1 MKSLKMDLRW
11 LLTVCA
17 IAAVCALICFVPQA
31 RATGGTVSGCAYVD
45 ANENLT
51 HDESEQL
58 ITGVPVCLERREG
71 SAWTEADRTET
82 DLYGKYDFTGL
93 PSGEYRVI
101 CTLSGQELYA
111 ISVGTSMEM
120 EDGAVCGEAV
130 MLENEKTISGGDV
143 GLAPSARLAL
153 TVFQD
158 SNGDGKRGDYDRG
171 VPGIEV
177 TLMDGETALGSTSTD
192 GEGKAALYTRSG
204 RYTVRVALPAGYGLS
219 DGSVQSHII
228 DLDVTFDTGEEE
240 SLTLAVAPVGALGG
254 KVFEDLDNDGIRG
267 EDEPGVAGVTVHIEG
282 SRTGTVREITTDET
296 GVYLFDFLP
305 DDTYTISATLPD
317 GMLYARYS
325 QTGGD
330 LRSIFTGSNITREFP
345 LRDAARLTDKN
356 IGVVENGVISG
367 IAFLDLN
374 YNGRLDEGE
383 PGYAGVTLEALRG
396 SGAESQGKVATGED
410 GSFRLE
416 GLRGGEYQLRA
427 ILPNDGSIFSV
438 TGVGNA
444 AEVNLFEQRSTRR
457 EFTIGGLTL
466 GSGGETSALV
476 GVART
481 ASVSGV
487 VFEDAEYD
495 GVCGGS
501 DKRLSGI
508 KVNAVDASG
517 QTVATATTNAKGE
530 YTLTGIMPGVYTV
543 QVQRKAGYG
552 FTRLRPEEDGGSHVT
567 ALVGEMGMT
576 AEMDIAMGEDITGVN
591 AGMLPASTVSGVFFH
606 DVNDN
611 GLRDESELGMLS
623 AQVRLLSEDG
633 EIDLVQTP
641 GEDGTYF
648 FDGVMPGRYT
658 LHYLLKEHCEM
669 ARVAEGG
676 NTVAHAGLD
685 TVYGPFEVV
694 MGESLTLPMAGA
706 VTLGNFTGAV
716 FEDLNANGQWD
727 EGEKALSGAKVDLTP
742 DRTGVEAAQAV
753 TGADGSFDLEGL
765 RPAGYTLTV
774 TLPEG
779 YIFSR
784 PLEGLAFGTLGEQS
798 LVCAWQTLT
807 DRKDKAI
814 GAVQPGSISGVIWLD
829 ENEDGQRGEGEMLMS
844 NVSLE
849 LVDEQGGTVV
859 KRTASTDQGFR
870 FDNVRPG
877 TYTVRLTLPEQ
888 SSPAEDSTSTFV
900 TNGLKMTQ
908 TGVAVAAGEDVDG
921 LTTGLVSTTSVAGR
935 LYLDENG
942 ARTPLAGVT
951 VSLYKGGE
959 LSPLMTVLTD
969 DSGRYRFD
977 GLWPA
982 DYYLEAGLPSGT
994 IFVRPDDPNYA
1005 AGASA
1010 VTASGEGTGTSELFY
1025 LHMAQHRLDMDVI
1038 YIKPARVG
1046 DLAWLD
1052 ENGNGLVDEGEPGIP
1067 GITVRLTQDGE
1078 VAYETVTDAYG
1089 YYLFT
1094 DVYPGTYTLVAQ
1106 AYPELTPTKQVEA
1119 LRIISSC
1126 LTGGDGTEAHSDPF
1140 EVESGSLNVNFDLGY
1155 LLREG
1160 ESLPSAITAPPTRD
1174 WTISNTK
1181 AQ

>member
-1 MKSLKMDLRW
+1 MKSLKMNLRW

-17 IAAVCALICFVPQA
+17 TAAVCALICLAPPV
-31 RATGGTVSGCAYVD
+31 RAAGGEVSGCAYVD
-45 ANENLT
+45 ANENLV

-58 ITGVPVCLERREG
+58 ITGVPVRLELRDG
-71 SAWTEADRTET
+71 GAWTEAARTET
-82 DLYGKYDFTGL
+82 DLYGKYAFTGL
-93 PSGEYRVI
+93 SAGEYRVI

-111 ISVGTSMEM
+111 VSVGTSMASEA
-120 EDGAVCGEAV
+120 GAVVGDAV
-130 MLENEKTISGGDV
+130 TLEEGKSVSGGDV

-177 TLMDGETALGSTSTD
+177 TLLEGETPLDSTSTD
-192 GEGKAALYTRSG
+192 SDGKAALYARAG
-204 RYTVRVALPAGYGLS
+204 RYTVRVTLPAGYGVS
-219 DGSVQSHII
+219 DGSVQSRTV
-228 DLDVTFDTGEEE
+228 DLDVSFATGEEE
-240 SLTLAVAPVGALGG
+240 ALTLAVAPVGALGG
-254 KVFEDLDNDGIRG
+254 RVFEDMDNDGIMG
-267 EDEPGVAGVTVHIEG
+267 DGDPGVAGVTVRIEG
-282 SRTGTVREITTDET
+282 NRTGTVREITTDET
-296 GVYLFDFLP
+296 GEYLFDFLP
-305 DDTYTISATLPD
+305 DDMYTISATLPE

-345 LRDAARLTDKN
+345 VRDAARVMDKN

-367 IAFLDLN
+367 VAFLDLN

-383 PGYAGVTLEALRG
+383 PGYAGVTVEALRG
-396 SGAESQGKVATGED
+396 SGSESQGKTETGED
-410 GSFRLE
+410 GAFRLE
-416 GLRGGEYQLRA
+416 GLRGGDYQLRA
-427 ILPNDGSIFSV
+427 ILPDDGSIFSV
-438 TGVGNA
+438 TAEGA
-444 AEVNLFEQRSTRR
+444 ASEVNRFEQRSTRR

-466 GSGGETSALV
+466 GSGGETTALV
-476 GVART
+476 GVARI

-487 VFEDAEYD
+487 VFEDAGYD
-495 GVCGGS
+495 GVLGEE

-508 KVNAVDASG
+508 RVYAVDASG
-517 QTVATATTNAKGE
+517 QSAADAATNGRGE
-530 YTLTGIMPGVYTV
+530 YTLTGLMPGVYTV
-543 QVQRKAGYG
+543 EVQRKAGYG
-552 FTRLRPEEDGGSHVT
+552 FTRLRPAEDGGSHVT
-567 ALVGEMGMT
+567 ALVGEMGVT
-576 AEMDIAMGEDITGVN
+576 AEMDIAMGEALTGVN

-611 GLRDESELGMLS
+611 GLRDENEIGMLG
-623 AQVRLLSEDG
+623 AEVRLVSEDG
-633 EIDLVQTP
+633 EIDLTQTP
-641 GEDGTYF
+641 AEDGTYF

-658 LHYLLKEHCEM
+658 LHYLLGEHREM
-669 ARVAEGG
+669 AKVVEGG
-676 NTVAHAGLD
+676 NTVAHDGPD

-694 MGESLTLPMAGA
+694 MGEALTLPVAGA
-706 VTLGNFTGAV
+706 VTLGNFSGAV

-727 EGEKALSGAKVDLTP
+727 EGEKALAGATVTLTP
-742 DRTGVEAAQAV
+742 DRTGIEAAQAV
-753 TGADGSFDLEGL
+753 TGADGAFDLEGL

-774 TLPEG
+774 ALPEG
-779 YIFSR
+779 YIFSC

-807 DRKDKAI
+807 DRTDKAI
-814 GAVQPGSISGVIWLD
+814 GAVKPGSISGVIWLD
-829 ENEDGQRGEGEMLMS
+829 ENEDGTRGEGELLMS
-844 NVSLE
+844 GVSLE
-849 LVDEQGGTVV
+849 LVDERGGAVV

-877 TYTVRLTLPEQ
+877 AYTVRLTLPDQ
-888 SSPAEDSTSTFV
+888 SSPAADSASTFV
-900 TNGLKMTQ
+900 ANGLRMTQ
-908 TGVAVAAGEDVDG
+908 TGVTVEAGEDVDG
-921 LTTGLVSTTSVAGR
+921 LTTGLVSATSVAGR

-994 IFVRPDDPNYA
+994 IFVRPDDPNYES
-1005 AGASA
+1005 GASA
-1010 VTASGEGTGTSELFY
+1010 VTASGEGAGTSELFY

-1067 GITVRLTQDGE
+1067 GITVQLLQDGE
-1078 VAYETVTDAYG
+1078 AVYETVTDAYG

-1094 DVYPGTYTLVAQ
+1094 DVYPGAYTLVAK
-1106 AYPELTPTKQVEA
+1106 AYPELTPTRQVEA

-1126 LTGGDGTEAHSDPF
+1126 LVGGDGNEAHSDPF

-1174 WTISNTK
+1174 WTLSNTK
-1181 AQ
+1181 

>member
-1 MKSLKMDLRW
+1 MKSLKMNLRW
-11 LLTVCA
+11 LLTACA
-17 IAAVCALICFVPQA
+17 MAAVCALICLAPPA
-31 RATGGTVSGCAYVD
+31 RAAGGEVSGCAYVD
-45 ANENLT
+45 ANENLV

-58 ITGVPVCLERREG
+58 ITGVPVRLELRDG
-71 SAWTEADRTET
+71 GAWTEAARTET
-82 DLYGKYDFTGL
+82 DLYGKYAFTGL
-93 PSGEYRVI
+93 SAGEYRVI

-111 ISVGTSMEM
+111 VSVGTSMASEA
-120 EDGAVCGEAV
+120 GAVVGDAV
-130 MLENEKTISGGDV
+130 TLEEGKSVSGGDV

-177 TLMDGETALGSTSTD
+177 TLLEGETPLDSTSTD
-192 GEGKAALYTRSG
+192 SDGKAALYARAG
-204 RYTVRVALPAGYGLS
+204 RYTVRVTLPAGYGIS
-219 DGSVQSHII
+219 DGSVQSRTV
-228 DLDVTFDTGEEE
+228 DLDVSFATGEEE
-240 SLTLAVAPVGALGG
+240 ALTLAVAPVGALGG
-254 KVFEDLDNDGIRG
+254 RVFEDMDNDGIMG
-267 EDEPGVAGVTVHIEG
+267 DGDPGAAGVTVRIEG
-282 SRTGTVREITTDET
+282 NRTGTVREITTDET
-296 GVYLFDFLP
+296 GEYLFDFLP
-305 DDTYTISATLPD
+305 DDMYTISATLPE

-345 LRDAARLTDKN
+345 VRDAARVMDKN

-367 IAFLDLN
+367 VAFLDLN
-374 YNGRLDEGE
+374 CNGRLDEGE
-383 PGYAGVTLEALRG
+383 PGYAGVTVEALRG
-396 SGAESQGKVATGED
+396 SGSESQGKTETGED
-410 GSFRLE
+410 GAFRLE
-416 GLRGGEYQLRA
+416 GLRGGDYQLRA
-427 ILPNDGSIFSV
+427 ILPDDGSIFSV
-438 TGVGNA
+438 TAEGA
-444 AEVNLFEQRSTRR
+444 ASEVNRFEQRSTRR

-466 GSGGETSALV
+466 GSGGETTALV
-476 GVART
+476 GVARI

-487 VFEDAEYD
+487 VFEDAGYD
-495 GVCGGS
+495 GVLGEE

-508 KVNAVDASG
+508 RVYAVDASG
-517 QTVATATTNAKGE
+517 QSVADAATNSRGE
-530 YTLTGIMPGVYTV
+530 YTLTGLMPGVYTV
-543 QVQRKAGYG
+543 EVQRKAGYG
-552 FTRLRPEEDGGSHVT
+552 FTRLRPAEDGGSHVT
-567 ALVGEMGMT
+567 ALVGEMGVT
-576 AEMDIAMGEDITGVN
+576 AEMDIAMGEALTGVN

-611 GLRDESELGMLS
+611 GLRDENEIGMLG
-623 AQVRLLSEDG
+623 AEVRLVSEDG
-633 EIDLVQTP
+633 EIDLTQTP
-641 GEDGTYF
+641 AEDGTYF

-658 LHYLLKEHCEM
+658 LHYLLGEHREM
-669 ARVAEGG
+669 AKVVEGG
-676 NTVAHAGLD
+676 NTVAHDGPD

-694 MGESLTLPMAGA
+694 MGEALTLPVAGA
-706 VTLGNFTGAV
+706 VTLGNFSGAV

-727 EGEKALSGAKVDLTP
+727 EGEKALSGAAVTLTP
-742 DRTGVEAAQAV
+742 DRTGIEAAQAV
-753 TGADGSFDLEGL
+753 TGADGAFDLEGL

-774 TLPEG
+774 ALPEG
-779 YIFSR
+779 YIFSC

-807 DRKDKAI
+807 DRTDKAI
-814 GAVQPGSISGVIWLD
+814 GAVKPGSISGVIWLD
-829 ENEDGQRGEGEMLMS
+829 ENEDGARGEGELLMS
-844 NVSLE
+844 GVSLE
-849 LVDEQGGTVV
+849 LVDERGGTVV

-877 TYTVRLTLPEQ
+877 TYTVRLTLPDQ
-888 SSPAEDSTSTFV
+888 SSPAADSASTFV
-900 TNGLKMTQ
+900 ANGLRMTQ
-908 TGVAVAAGEDVDG
+908 TGVTVEAGEDVDG
-921 LTTGLVSTTSVAGR
+921 LTTGLISATSVAGR

-994 IFVRPDDPNYA
+994 IFVRPDDPNYES
-1005 AGASA
+1005 GASA
-1010 VTASGEGTGTSELFY
+1010 VTASGEGAGTSELFY

-1067 GITVRLTQDGE
+1067 GITVQLLQDGE
-1078 VAYETVTDAYG
+1078 AVYETVTDAYG

-1094 DVYPGTYTLVAQ
+1094 DVYPGAYTLVAK
-1106 AYPELTPTKQVEA
+1106 AYPELTPTSQVEA

-1126 LTGGDGTEAHSDPF
+1126 LVGGDGNEAHSDPF
-1140 EVESGSLNVNFDLGY
+1140 EVESGSLNVNYDLGY

-1174 WTISNTK
+1174 WTLSNTK
-1181 AQ
+1181 

>member
-1 MKSLKMDLRW
+1 MKSLKMNLRW
-11 LLTVCA
+11 LLTACA
-17 IAAVCALICFVPQA
+17 MAAVCAMICLAPPA
-31 RATGGTVSGCAYVD
+31 RAAGGEVSGCAYVD
-45 ANENLT
+45 ANENLV

-58 ITGVPVCLERREG
+58 ITGVPVRLERRDG
-71 SAWTEADRTET
+71 GAWTEAARTET
-82 DLYGKYDFTGL
+82 DLYGKYAFTGL
-93 PSGEYRVI
+93 SAGEYRVI
-101 CTLSGQELYA
+101 STLSGQELYA
-111 ISVGTSMEM
+111 VSVGTSMASEA
-120 EDGAVCGEAV
+120 GAVVGDAV
-130 MLENEKTISGGDV
+130 TLEEGKSVSGGDV

-177 TLMDGETALGSTSTD
+177 TLLEGETPLDSTSTD
-192 GEGKAALYTRSG
+192 SDGKAALYARAG
-204 RYTVRVALPAGYGLS
+204 RYTVRVTLPAGYGIS
-219 DGSVQSHII
+219 DGSVQSRTV
-228 DLDVTFDTGEEE
+228 DLDVSFATGEEE
-240 SLTLAVAPVGALGG
+240 ALTLAVAPVGALGG
-254 KVFEDLDNDGIRG
+254 RVFEDMDNDGIMG
-267 EDEPGVAGVTVHIEG
+267 DGDPGVAGVTVRIEG
-282 SRTGTVREITTDET
+282 NRTGTVREITTDET
-296 GVYLFDFLP
+296 GEYLFDFLP
-305 DDTYTISATLPD
+305 DDMYTISATLPE

-345 LRDAARLTDKN
+345 VRDAARVMDKN

-367 IAFLDLN
+367 VAFLDLN

-383 PGYAGVTLEALRG
+383 PGYAGVTVEALRG
-396 SGAESQGKVATGED
+396 SGSESQGKTETGED
-410 GSFRLE
+410 GAFRLE
-416 GLRGGEYQLRA
+416 GLRGGDYQLRA
-427 ILPNDGSIFSV
+427 ILPDDGSIFSV
-438 TGVGNA
+438 TAEGA
-444 AEVNLFEQRSTRR
+444 ASEVNRFEQRSTRR

-466 GSGGETSALV
+466 GSGGETTALV
-476 GVART
+476 GVARI

-487 VFEDAEYD
+487 VFEDAGYD
-495 GVCGGS
+495 GVLGEE

-508 KVNAVDASG
+508 RVYAVDASG
-517 QTVATATTNAKGE
+517 QSVADATTNSRGE
-530 YTLTGIMPGVYTV
+530 YTLTGLMPGVYTV
-543 QVQRKAGYG
+543 EVQRKAGYG
-552 FTRLRPEEDGGSHVT
+552 FTRLRPAEDGGSHVT
-567 ALVGEMGMT
+567 ALVGEMGVT
-576 AEMDIAMGEDITGVN
+576 AEMDIAMGEALTGVN

-611 GLRDESELGMLS
+611 GLRDENEIGMLG
-623 AQVRLLSEDG
+623 AEVRLVSEDG
-633 EIDLVQTP
+633 EIDLTQTP
-641 GEDGTYF
+641 AEDGTYF

-658 LHYLLKEHCEM
+658 LHYLLGEHREM
-669 ARVAEGG
+669 AKVVEGG
-676 NTVAHAGLD
+676 NTVAHDGPD

-694 MGESLTLPMAGA
+694 MGEALTLPVAGA
-706 VTLGNFTGAV
+706 VTLGNFSGAV

-727 EGEKALSGAKVDLTP
+727 EGEKALAGAAVTLTP
-742 DRTGVEAAQAV
+742 DRTGIEAAQAV
-753 TGADGSFDLEGL
+753 TGADGAFDLEGL

-774 TLPEG
+774 ALPEG
-779 YIFSR
+779 YIFSC

-807 DRKDKAI
+807 DRTDKAI
-814 GAVQPGSISGVIWLD
+814 GAVKPGSISGVIWLD
-829 ENEDGQRGEGEMLMS
+829 ENEDGTRGKGELLMS
-844 NVSLE
+844 GVSLE
-849 LVDEQGGTVV
+849 LVDERGGTVV

-877 TYTVRLTLPEQ
+877 TYTVRLTLPDQ
-888 SSPAEDSTSTFV
+888 SSPAADSASTFV
-900 TNGLKMTQ
+900 ANGLRMTQ
-908 TGVAVAAGEDVDG
+908 TGVTVEAGEDVDG
-921 LTTGLVSTTSVAGR
+921 LTTGLISATSVAGR

-994 IFVRPDDPNYA
+994 IFVRPDDPNYES
-1005 AGASA
+1005 GASA
-1010 VTASGEGTGTSELFY
+1010 VTASGEGAGTSELFY

-1067 GITVRLTQDGE
+1067 GITVQLLQDGE
-1078 VAYETVTDAYG
+1078 AVYETVTDAYG

-1094 DVYPGTYTLVAQ
+1094 DVYPGAYTLVAK
-1106 AYPELTPTKQVEA
+1106 AYPELTPTSQVEA

-1126 LTGGDGTEAHSDPF
+1126 LVGGDGNEAHSDPF
-1140 EVESGSLNVNFDLGY
+1140 EVESGSLNVNYDLGY

-1174 WTISNTK
+1174 WTLSNTK
-1181 AQ
+1181 

>member
-1 MKSLKMDLRW
+1 MKSLKMNLRW
-11 LLTVCA
+11 LLTACA
-17 IAAVCALICFVPQA
+17 MAAVCAMICLAPTA
-31 RATGGTVSGCAYVD
+31 RAAGGEVSGCAYVD
-45 ANENLT
+45 ANENLV

-58 ITGVPVCLERREG
+58 ITGVPVRLERLDG
-71 SAWTEADRTET
+71 GAWTEAARTET
-82 DLYGKYDFTGL
+82 DLYGKYAFTGL
-93 PSGEYRVI
+93 SAGEYRVI

-111 ISVGTSMEM
+111 VSVGTSMASEA
-120 EDGAVCGEAV
+120 GAVVGDAV
-130 MLENEKTISGGDV
+130 TLEEGKSVSGGDV

-177 TLMDGETALGSTSTD
+177 TLLEGETLLDSTSTD
-192 GEGKAALYTRSG
+192 SDGKAALYARAG
-204 RYTVRVALPAGYGLS
+204 RYTVRVTLPAGYGIS
-219 DGSVQSHII
+219 DGSVQSRTV
-228 DLDVTFDTGEEE
+228 DLDVSFATGEEE
-240 SLTLAVAPVGALGG
+240 ALTLAVAPVGALGG
-254 KVFEDLDNDGIRG
+254 RVFEDMDNDGIMG
-267 EDEPGVAGVTVHIEG
+267 DGDPGVAGVTVRIEG
-282 SRTGTVREITTDET
+282 NRTGTVREITTDET
-296 GVYLFDFLP
+296 GEYLFDFLP
-305 DDTYTISATLPD
+305 DDMYTISATLPE

-345 LRDAARLTDKN
+345 VRDAARVMDKN

-367 IAFLDLN
+367 VAFLDLN

-383 PGYAGVTLEALRG
+383 PGYAGVTVEALRG
-396 SGAESQGKVATGED
+396 SGSESQGKTETGED
-410 GSFRLE
+410 GAFRLE
-416 GLRGGEYQLRA
+416 GLRGGDYQLRA
-427 ILPNDGSIFSV
+427 ILPDDGSIFSV
-438 TGVGNA
+438 TAEGA
-444 AEVNLFEQRSTRR
+444 ASEVNRFEQRSTRR

-466 GSGGETSALV
+466 GSGGETTALV
-476 GVART
+476 GVARI

-487 VFEDAEYD
+487 VFEDAGYD
-495 GVCGGS
+495 GVLGEE

-508 KVNAVDASG
+508 RVYAVDASG
-517 QTVATATTNAKGE
+517 QSVADATTNSRGE
-530 YTLTGIMPGVYTV
+530 YTLTGLMPGVYTV
-543 QVQRKAGYG
+543 EVQRKAGYG
-552 FTRLRPEEDGGSHVT
+552 FTRLRPAEDGGSHVT
-567 ALVGEMGMT
+567 ALVGEMGVT
-576 AEMDIAMGEDITGVN
+576 AEMDIAMGEALTGVN

-611 GLRDESELGMLS
+611 GLRDENEIGMLG
-623 AQVRLLSEDG
+623 AEVRLVSEDG
-633 EIDLVQTP
+633 EIDLTQTP
-641 GEDGTYF
+641 AEDGTYF

-658 LHYLLKEHCEM
+658 LHYLLGEHREM
-669 ARVAEGG
+669 AKVVEGG
-676 NTVAHAGLD
+676 NTVAHDGPD

-694 MGESLTLPMAGA
+694 MGEALTLPVAGA
-706 VTLGNFTGAV
+706 VTLGNFSGAV

-727 EGEKALSGAKVDLTP
+727 EGEKALSGATVTLTP
-742 DRTGVEAAQAV
+742 DRTGIEAAQAV
-753 TGADGSFDLEGL
+753 TGADGAFDLEGL

-774 TLPEG
+774 ALPEG
-779 YIFSR
+779 YIFSC

-807 DRKDKAI
+807 DRTDKAI
-814 GAVQPGSISGVIWLD
+814 GAVKPGSISGVIWLD
-829 ENEDGQRGEGEMLMS
+829 ENEDGTRGEGELLMS
-844 NVSLE
+844 GVSLE
-849 LVDEQGGTVV
+849 LVDERGGTVV

-877 TYTVRLTLPEQ
+877 TYTVRLTLPDQ
-888 SSPAEDSTSTFV
+888 SSPAADSASTFV
-900 TNGLKMTQ
+900 ANGLRMTQ
-908 TGVAVAAGEDVDG
+908 TGVTVEAGEDVDG
-921 LTTGLVSTTSVAGR
+921 LTTGLISATSVAGR

-994 IFVRPDDPNYA
+994 IFVRPDDPNYES
-1005 AGASA
+1005 GASA
-1010 VTASGEGTGTSELFY
+1010 VTASGEGAGTSELFY

-1067 GITVRLTQDGE
+1067 GITVQLLQDGE
-1078 VAYETVTDAYG
+1078 AVYETVTDAYG

-1094 DVYPGTYTLVAQ
+1094 DVYPGAYTLVAK
-1106 AYPELTPTKQVEA
+1106 AYPELTPTRQVES

-1126 LTGGDGTEAHSDPF
+1126 LVGGDGNEAHSDPF
-1140 EVESGSLNVNFDLGY
+1140 EVESGSLNVNYDLGY

-1174 WTISNTK
+1174 WTLSNTK
-1181 AQ
+1181 

>member
-1 MKSLKMDLRW
+1 MKSLKMNLRW
-11 LLTVCA
+11 LLTACA
-17 IAAVCALICFVPQA
+17 MAAVCAMICLAPPA
-31 RATGGTVSGCAYVD
+31 RAAGGEVSGCAYVD
-45 ANENLT
+45 ANENLV

-58 ITGVPVCLERREG
+58 ITGVPVRLELRDG
-71 SAWTEADRTET
+71 GAWTEAARTET
-82 DLYGKYDFTGL
+82 DLYGKYAFTGL
-93 PSGEYRVI
+93 SAGEYRVI

-111 ISVGTSMEM
+111 VSVGTSMASEA
-120 EDGAVCGEAV
+120 GAVVGDAV
-130 MLENEKTISGGDV
+130 TLEEGKSVSGGDV

-177 TLMDGETALGSTSTD
+177 TLLEGETPLDSTSTD
-192 GEGKAALYTRSG
+192 SDGKAALYARAG
-204 RYTVRVALPAGYGLS
+204 RYTVRVTLPAGYGIS
-219 DGSVQSHII
+219 DGSVQSRTV
-228 DLDVTFDTGEEE
+228 DLDVSFATGEEE
-240 SLTLAVAPVGALGG
+240 ALTLAVAPVGALGG
-254 KVFEDLDNDGIRG
+254 RVFEDMDNDGIMG
-267 EDEPGVAGVTVHIEG
+267 DGDPGVAGVTVRIEG
-282 SRTGTVREITTDET
+282 NRTGTVREITTDET
-296 GVYLFDFLP
+296 GEYLFDFLP
-305 DDTYTISATLPD
+305 DDMYTISATLPE

-345 LRDAARLTDKN
+345 VRDAARVMDKN

-367 IAFLDLN
+367 VAFLDLN
-374 YNGRLDEGE
+374 CNGRLDEGE
-383 PGYAGVTLEALRG
+383 PGYAGVTVEALRG
-396 SGAESQGKVATGED
+396 SGSESQGKTETGED
-410 GSFRLE
+410 GAFRLE
-416 GLRGGEYQLRA
+416 GLRGGDYQLRA
-427 ILPNDGSIFSV
+427 ILPDDGSIFSV
-438 TGVGNA
+438 TAEGA
-444 AEVNLFEQRSTRR
+444 ASEVNRFEQRSARR

-466 GSGGETSALV
+466 GSGGETTALV
-476 GVART
+476 GVARI

-487 VFEDAEYD
+487 VFEDAGYD
-495 GVCGGS
+495 GVLGEE

-508 KVNAVDASG
+508 RVYAVDASG
-517 QTVATATTNAKGE
+517 QSVADATTNSRGE
-530 YTLTGIMPGVYTV
+530 YTLTGLMPGVYTV
-543 QVQRKAGYG
+543 EVQRNAGYG
-552 FTRLRPEEDGGSHVT
+552 FTRLRPAEDGGSHVT
-567 ALVGEMGMT
+567 ALVGEMGVT
-576 AEMDIAMGEDITGVN
+576 AEMDIAMGEALTGVN

-611 GLRDESELGMLS
+611 GLRDENEIGMLG
-623 AQVRLLSEDG
+623 AEVRLVSEDG
-633 EIDLVQTP
+633 EIDLTQTP
-641 GEDGTYF
+641 AEDGTYF

-658 LHYLLKEHCEM
+658 LHYLLGEHREM
-669 ARVAEGG
+669 AKVVEGG
-676 NTVAHAGLD
+676 NTVAHDGPD

-694 MGESLTLPMAGA
+694 MGEALTLPVAGA
-706 VTLGNFTGAV
+706 VTLGNFSGAV

-727 EGEKALSGAKVDLTP
+727 EGEKALAGAAVTLTP
-742 DRTGVEAAQAV
+742 DRTGIEAAQAV
-753 TGADGSFDLEGL
+753 TGADGAFDLEGL

-774 TLPEG
+774 ALPEG
-779 YIFSR
+779 YIFSC

-807 DRKDKAI
+807 DRTDKAI
-814 GAVQPGSISGVIWLD
+814 GAVKPGSISGVIWLD
-829 ENEDGQRGEGEMLMS
+829 ENEDGTRGEGELLMS
-844 NVSLE
+844 GVSLE
-849 LVDEQGGTVV
+849 LVDERGGTVV

-877 TYTVRLTLPEQ
+877 TYTVRLTLPDQ
-888 SSPAEDSTSTFV
+888 SSPAADSASTFV
-900 TNGLKMTQ
+900 ANGLRMTQ
-908 TGVAVAAGEDVDG
+908 TGVIVEAGEDVDG
-921 LTTGLVSTTSVAGR
+921 LTTGLVSATSVAGR

-994 IFVRPDDPNYA
+994 IFVRPDDPNYES
-1005 AGASA
+1005 GASA
-1010 VTASGEGTGTSELFY
+1010 VTASGEGAGTSELFY

-1067 GITVRLTQDGE
+1067 GITVQLLQDGE
-1078 VAYETVTDAYG
+1078 AVYETVTDAYG

-1094 DVYPGTYTLVAQ
+1094 DVYPGAYTLVAK
-1106 AYPELTPTKQVEA
+1106 AYPELTPTSQVEA

-1126 LTGGDGTEAHSDPF
+1126 LVGGDGNEAHSDPF
-1140 EVESGSLNVNFDLGY
+1140 EVESGSLNVNYDLGY

-1174 WTISNTK
+1174 WTLSNTK
-1181 AQ
+1181 

>member
-1 MKSLKMDLRW
+1 MKSLKMNLRW
-11 LLTVCA
+11 LLTACA
-17 IAAVCALICFVPQA
+17 MAAVCAMICLAPTA
-31 RATGGTVSGCAYVD
+31 RAAGGEVSGCAYVD
-45 ANENLT
+45 ANENLV

-58 ITGVPVCLERREG
+58 ITGVPVRLELRDG
-71 SAWTEADRTET
+71 GAWTEAARTET
-82 DLYGKYDFTGL
+82 DLYGKYAFTGL
-93 PSGEYRVI
+93 SAGEYRVI

-111 ISVGTSMEM
+111 VSVGTSMASEA
-120 EDGAVCGEAV
+120 GAVVGDAV
-130 MLENEKTISGGDV
+130 TLEEGKSVSGGDV

-177 TLMDGETALGSTSTD
+177 TLLEGETPLDSTSTD
-192 GEGKAALYTRSG
+192 SDGKAALYARAG
-204 RYTVRVALPAGYGLS
+204 RYTVRVTLPAGYGIS
-219 DGSVQSHII
+219 DGSVQSRTV
-228 DLDVTFDTGEEE
+228 DLDVSFATGEEE
-240 SLTLAVAPVGALGG
+240 ALTLAVAPVGALGG
-254 KVFEDLDNDGIRG
+254 RVFEDMDNDGIMG
-267 EDEPGVAGVTVHIEG
+267 DGDPGVAGVTVRIEG
-282 SRTGTVREITTDET
+282 NRTGTVREITTDET
-296 GVYLFDFLP
+296 GEYLFDFLP
-305 DDTYTISATLPD
+305 DDMYTISATLPE

-345 LRDAARLTDKN
+345 VRDAARVMDKN

-367 IAFLDLN
+367 VAFLDLN
-374 YNGRLDEGE
+374 CNGRLDEGE
-383 PGYAGVTLEALRG
+383 PGYAGVTVEALRG
-396 SGAESQGKVATGED
+396 SGSESQGKTETGED
-410 GSFRLE
+410 GAFRLE
-416 GLRGGEYQLRA
+416 GLRGGDYQLRA
-427 ILPNDGSIFSV
+427 ILPDDGSIFSV
-438 TGVGNA
+438 TAEGA
-444 AEVNLFEQRSTRR
+444 ASEVNRFEQRSTRR

-466 GSGGETSALV
+466 SSGGETTALV
-476 GVART
+476 GVARI

-487 VFEDAEYD
+487 VFEDAGYD
-495 GVCGGS
+495 GVLGEE

-508 KVNAVDASG
+508 RVYAVDASG
-517 QTVATATTNAKGE
+517 QSVADATTNSRGE
-530 YTLTGIMPGVYTV
+530 YTLTGLMPGVYTV
-543 QVQRKAGYG
+543 EVQRKAGYG
-552 FTRLRPEEDGGSHVT
+552 FTRLRPAEDGGSHVT
-567 ALVGEMGMT
+567 ALVGEMGVT
-576 AEMDIAMGEDITGVN
+576 AEMDIAMGEALTGVN

-611 GLRDESELGMLS
+611 GLRDENEIGMLG
-623 AQVRLLSEDG
+623 AEVRLVSEDG
-633 EIDLVQTP
+633 EIDLTQTP
-641 GEDGTYF
+641 AEDGTYF

-658 LHYLLKEHCEM
+658 LHYLLGEHREM
-669 ARVAEGG
+669 AKVVEGG
-676 NTVAHAGLD
+676 NTVAHDGPD

-694 MGESLTLPMAGA
+694 MGEALTLPVAGA
-706 VTLGNFTGAV
+706 VTLGNFSGAV

-727 EGEKALSGAKVDLTP
+727 EGEKALAGAAVTLTP
-742 DRTGVEAAQAV
+742 DRTGIEAAQAV
-753 TGADGSFDLEGL
+753 TGADGAFDLEGL

-774 TLPEG
+774 ALPEG
-779 YIFSR
+779 YIFSC

-807 DRKDKAI
+807 DRTDKAI
-814 GAVQPGSISGVIWLD
+814 GAVKPGSISGVIWLD
-829 ENEDGQRGEGEMLMS
+829 ENEDGTRGEGELLMS
-844 NVSLE
+844 GVSLE
-849 LVDEQGGTVV
+849 LVDERGGAVV

-877 TYTVRLTLPEQ
+877 TYTVRLTLPDQ
-888 SSPAEDSTSTFV
+888 SSPAADSASTFV
-900 TNGLKMTQ
+900 ANGLRMTQ
-908 TGVAVAAGEDVDG
+908 TGVTVEAGEDVDG
-921 LTTGLVSTTSVAGR
+921 LTTGLVSATSVAGR

-994 IFVRPDDPNYA
+994 IFVRPDDPNYES
-1005 AGASA
+1005 GASA
-1010 VTASGEGTGTSELFY
+1010 VTASGEGAGTSELFY

-1067 GITVRLTQDGE
+1067 GVTVQLLQDGE
-1078 VAYETVTDAYG
+1078 AVYETVTDAYG

-1094 DVYPGTYTLVAQ
+1094 DVYPGAYTLVAK
-1106 AYPELTPTKQVEA
+1106 AYPELTPTSQVEA

-1126 LTGGDGTEAHSDPF
+1126 LVGGDGNEAHSDPF
-1140 EVESGSLNVNFDLGY
+1140 EVESGSLNVNYDLGY

-1174 WTISNTK
+1174 WTLSNTK
-1181 AQ
+1181 

>member
-1 MKSLKMDLRW
+1 MKSLKMNLRW
-11 LLTVCA
+11 LLTACA
-17 IAAVCALICFVPQA
+17 MAAVCAMICLAPTA
-31 RATGGTVSGCAYVD
+31 RAAGGEVSGCAYVD
-45 ANENLT
+45 ANENLV

-58 ITGVPVCLERREG
+58 ITGVPVRLERRDG
-71 SAWTEADRTET
+71 GAWTEAARTET
-82 DLYGKYDFTGL
+82 DLYGKYAFTGL
-93 PSGEYRVI
+93 SAGEYRVI

-111 ISVGTSMEM
+111 VSVGTSMASEA
-120 EDGAVCGEAV
+120 GAVVGDAV
-130 MLENEKTISGGDV
+130 TLEEGKSVSGGDV

-177 TLMDGETALGSTSTD
+177 TLLEGETPLDSTSTD
-192 GEGKAALYTRSG
+192 SDGKAALYARAG
-204 RYTVRVALPAGYGLS
+204 RYTVRVTLPAGYGIS
-219 DGSVQSHII
+219 DGSVQSRTV
-228 DLDVTFDTGEEE
+228 DLDVSFATGEEE
-240 SLTLAVAPVGALGG
+240 ALTLAVAPVGALGG
-254 KVFEDLDNDGIRG
+254 RVFEDMDNDGIMG
-267 EDEPGVAGVTVHIEG
+267 DGDPGVAGVPVRIEG
-282 SRTGTVREITTDET
+282 NRTGTVREITTDET
-296 GVYLFDFLP
+296 GEYLFDFLP
-305 DDTYTISATLPD
+305 DDMYTISAALPE

-345 LRDAARLTDKN
+345 VRDAARVMDKN

-367 IAFLDLN
+367 VAFLDLN
-374 YNGRLDEGE
+374 CNGRLDEGE
-383 PGYAGVTLEALRG
+383 PGYAGVTVEALRG
-396 SGAESQGKVATGED
+396 SGSESQGKTETGED
-410 GSFRLE
+410 GAFRLE
-416 GLRGGEYQLRA
+416 GLRGGDYQLRA
-427 ILPNDGSIFSV
+427 ILPDDGSIFSV
-438 TGVGNA
+438 TAEGA
-444 AEVNLFEQRSTRR
+444 ASEVNRFEQRSTRR

-466 GSGGETSALV
+466 SSGGETTALV
-476 GVART
+476 GVARI

-487 VFEDAEYD
+487 VFEDAGYD
-495 GVCGGS
+495 GVLGEE

-508 KVNAVDASG
+508 RVYAVDASG
-517 QTVATATTNAKGE
+517 QSVADATTNSRGE
-530 YTLTGIMPGVYTV
+530 YTLTGLMPGVYTV
-543 QVQRKAGYG
+543 EVQRNAGYG
-552 FTRLRPEEDGGSHVT
+552 FTRLRPAEDGGSHVT
-567 ALVGEMGMT
+567 ALVGEMGVT
-576 AEMDIAMGEDITGVN
+576 AEMDIAMGEALTGVN

-611 GLRDESELGMLS
+611 GLRDENEIGMLG
-623 AQVRLLSEDG
+623 AEVRLVSEDG
-633 EIDLVQTP
+633 EIDLTQTP
-641 GEDGTYF
+641 TEDGTYF

-658 LHYLLKEHCEM
+658 LHYLLGEHREM
-669 ARVAEGG
+669 AKVVEGG
-676 NTVAHAGLD
+676 NTVAHDGPD

-694 MGESLTLPMAGA
+694 MGEALTLPVAGA
-706 VTLGNFTGAV
+706 VTLGNFSGAV

-727 EGEKALSGAKVDLTP
+727 EGEKALAGAAVTLTP
-742 DRTGVEAAQAV
+742 DRTGIEAAQAV
-753 TGADGSFDLEGL
+753 TGADGAFDLEGL

-774 TLPEG
+774 ALPEG
-779 YIFSR
+779 YIFSC

-807 DRKDKAI
+807 DRTDKAI
-814 GAVQPGSISGVIWLD
+814 GAVKPGSISGVIWLD
-829 ENEDGQRGEGEMLMS
+829 ENEDGTRGEGELLMS
-844 NVSLE
+844 GVSLE
-849 LVDEQGGTVV
+849 LVDERGGTVV

-877 TYTVRLTLPEQ
+877 AYTVRLTLPDQ
-888 SSPAEDSTSTFV
+888 SSPAADSASTFV
-900 TNGLKMTQ
+900 ANGLRMTQ
-908 TGVAVAAGEDVDG
+908 TGVTVEAGEDVDG
-921 LTTGLVSTTSVAGR
+921 LTTGLVSATSVAGR

-994 IFVRPDDPNYA
+994 IFVRPDDPNYES
-1005 AGASA
+1005 GASA
-1010 VTASGEGTGTSELFY
+1010 VTASGEGAGTSELFY
-1025 LHMAQHRLDMDVI
+1025 LHMSQHRLDMDVI

-1067 GITVRLTQDGE
+1067 GITVQLLQDGE
-1078 VAYETVTDAYG
+1078 AVYETVTDAYG

-1094 DVYPGTYTLVAQ
+1094 DVYPGAYTLVAK
-1106 AYPELTPTKQVEA
+1106 AYPELTPTSQVEA

-1126 LTGGDGTEAHSDPF
+1126 LVGGDGNEAHSDPF
-1140 EVESGSLNVNFDLGY
+1140 EVESGSLNVNYDLGY

-1174 WTISNTK
+1174 WTLSNTK
-1181 AQ
+1181 

>member
-1 MKSLKMDLRW
+1 MKSLKMNLRW

-17 IAAVCALICFVPQA
+17 TAAVCALICLAPTA
-31 RATGGTVSGCAYVD
+31 RAAGGEVSGCAYVD
-45 ANENLT
+45 ANENLV

-58 ITGVPVCLERREG
+58 ITGVPVRLELRDG
-71 SAWTEADRTET
+71 GAWTEAARTET
-82 DLYGKYDFTGL
+82 DLYGKYAFTGL
-93 PSGEYRVI
+93 SAGEYRVV

-111 ISVGTSMEM
+111 VSVGTSMASEA
-120 EDGAVCGEAV
+120 GAVVGDAV
-130 MLENEKTISGGDV
+130 TLEEGKSVSGGDV

-177 TLMDGETALGSTSTD
+177 TLLEGETPLDSTSTD
-192 GEGKAALYTRSG
+192 SDGKAALYARAG
-204 RYTVRVALPAGYGLS
+204 RYTVRVTLPAGYGIS
-219 DGSVQSHII
+219 DGSVQSRTV
-228 DLDVTFDTGEEE
+228 DLDVSFATGEEE
-240 SLTLAVAPVGALGG
+240 ALTLAVAPVGALGG
-254 KVFEDLDNDGIRG
+254 RVFEDMDNDGIMG
-267 EDEPGVAGVTVHIEG
+267 DGDPGVAGVTVRIEG
-282 SRTGTVREITTDET
+282 NRTGTVREITTDET
-296 GVYLFDFLP
+296 GEYLFDFLP
-305 DDTYTISATLPD
+305 DDMYTISATLPE

-345 LRDAARLTDKN
+345 VRDAARVMDKN

-367 IAFLDLN
+367 VAFLDLN
-374 YNGRLDEGE
+374 CNGRLDEGE
-383 PGYAGVTLEALRG
+383 PGYAGVTVEALRG
-396 SGAESQGKVATGED
+396 SGSESQGKTETGED
-410 GSFRLE
+410 GAFRLE
-416 GLRGGEYQLRA
+416 GLRGGDYQLRA
-427 ILPNDGSIFSV
+427 ILPDDGSIFSV
-438 TGVGNA
+438 TAEGA
-444 AEVNLFEQRSTRR
+444 ASEVNRFEQRSTRR

-466 GSGGETSALV
+466 GSGGETTALV
-476 GVART
+476 GVARI

-487 VFEDAEYD
+487 VFEDAGYD
-495 GVCGGS
+495 GVLGEE

-508 KVNAVDASG
+508 RVYAVDASG
-517 QTVATATTNAKGE
+517 QSVADATTNSRGE
-530 YTLTGIMPGVYTV
+530 YTLTGLMPGVYTV
-543 QVQRKAGYG
+543 EVQRNAGYG
-552 FTRLRPEEDGGSHVT
+552 FTRLRPAEDGGSHVT
-567 ALVGEMGMT
+567 ALVGEMGVT
-576 AEMDIAMGEDITGVN
+576 AEMDIAMGEALTGVN

-611 GLRDESELGMLS
+611 GLRDENEIGMLG
-623 AQVRLLSEDG
+623 AEVRLVSEDG
-633 EIDLVQTP
+633 EIDLTQTP
-641 GEDGTYF
+641 AEDGTYF

-658 LHYLLKEHCEM
+658 LHYLLGEHREM
-669 ARVAEGG
+669 AKVVEGG
-676 NTVAHAGLD
+676 NTVAHDGPD

-694 MGESLTLPMAGA
+694 MGEALTLPVAGA
-706 VTLGNFTGAV
+706 VTLGNFSGAV

-727 EGEKALSGAKVDLTP
+727 EGEKALAGAAVTLTP
-742 DRTGVEAAQAV
+742 DRTGIEAAQAV
-753 TGADGSFDLEGL
+753 TGADGAFDLEGL

-774 TLPEG
+774 ALPEG
-779 YIFSR
+779 YIFSC

-807 DRKDKAI
+807 DRTDKAI
-814 GAVQPGSISGVIWLD
+814 GAVKPGSISGVIWLD
-829 ENEDGQRGEGEMLMS
+829 ENEDGTRGEGELLMS
-844 NVSLE
+844 GVSLE
-849 LVDEQGGTVV
+849 LVDERGGTVV

-877 TYTVRLTLPEQ
+877 TYTVRLTLPDQ
-888 SSPAEDSTSTFV
+888 SSPAADSASTFV
-900 TNGLKMTQ
+900 ANGLRMTQ
-908 TGVAVAAGEDVDG
+908 TGVTVEAGEDVDG
-921 LTTGLVSTTSVAGR
+921 LTTGLVSATSVAGR

-994 IFVRPDDPNYA
+994 IFVRPDDPNYES
-1005 AGASA
+1005 GASA
-1010 VTASGEGTGTSELFY
+1010 VTASGEGAGTSELFY

-1067 GITVRLTQDGE
+1067 GITVQLLQDGE
-1078 VAYETVTDAYG
+1078 AVYETVTDAYG

-1094 DVYPGTYTLVAQ
+1094 DVYPGAYTLVAK
-1106 AYPELTPTKQVEA
+1106 AYPELTPTSQVEA

-1126 LTGGDGTEAHSDPF
+1126 LVGGDGNEAHSDPF
-1140 EVESGSLNVNFDLGY
+1140 EVESGSLNVNYDLGY

-1174 WTISNTK
+1174 WTLSNTK
-1181 AQ
+1181 

>member
-1 MKSLKMDLRW
+1 MKSLKMNLRW
-11 LLTVCA
+11 LLTACA
-17 IAAVCALICFVPQA
+17 MAAVCAMICLAPTA
-31 RATGGTVSGCAYVD
+31 RAAGGEVSGCAYVD
-45 ANENLT
+45 ANENLV

-58 ITGVPVCLERREG
+58 ITGVPVRLERLDG
-71 SAWTEADRTET
+71 GAWTEAARTET
-82 DLYGKYDFTGL
+82 DLYGKYAFTGL
-93 PSGEYRVI
+93 SAGEYRVI

-111 ISVGTSMEM
+111 VSVGTSMASEA
-120 EDGAVCGEAV
+120 GAVVGDAV
-130 MLENEKTISGGDV
+130 TLEEGKSVSGGDV

-177 TLMDGETALGSTSTD
+177 TLLEGETPLDSTSTD
-192 GEGKAALYTRSG
+192 SDGKAALYARAG
-204 RYTVRVALPAGYGLS
+204 RYTVRVTLPAGYGIS
-219 DGSVQSHII
+219 DGSVQSRTV
-228 DLDVTFDTGEEE
+228 DLDVSFATGEEE
-240 SLTLAVAPVGALGG
+240 ALTLAVAPVGALGG
-254 KVFEDLDNDGIRG
+254 RVFEDMDNDGIMG
-267 EDEPGVAGVTVHIEG
+267 DGDPGVAGVTVRIEG
-282 SRTGTVREITTDET
+282 NRTGTVREITTDET
-296 GVYLFDFLP
+296 GEYLFDFLP
-305 DDTYTISATLPD
+305 DDMYTISATLPE

-345 LRDAARLTDKN
+345 VRDAARVMDKN

-367 IAFLDLN
+367 VAFLDLN

-383 PGYAGVTLEALRG
+383 PGYAGVTVEALRG
-396 SGAESQGKVATGED
+396 SGSESQGKTETGED
-410 GSFRLE
+410 GAFRLE
-416 GLRGGEYQLRA
+416 GLRGGDYQLRA
-427 ILPNDGSIFSV
+427 ILPDDGSIFSV
-438 TGVGNA
+438 TAEGA
-444 AEVNLFEQRSTRR
+444 ASEVNRFEQRSTRR

-466 GSGGETSALV
+466 GSGGETTALV
-476 GVART
+476 GVARI

-487 VFEDAEYD
+487 VFEDAGYD
-495 GVCGGS
+495 GVLGEE

-508 KVNAVDASG
+508 RVYAMDASG
-517 QTVATATTNAKGE
+517 QSVADATTNSRGE
-530 YTLTGIMPGVYTV
+530 YTLTGLMPGVYTV
-543 QVQRKAGYG
+543 EVQRKAGYG
-552 FTRLRPEEDGGSHVT
+552 FTRLRPAEDGGSHVT
-567 ALVGEMGMT
+567 ALVGEMGVT
-576 AEMDIAMGEDITGVN
+576 AEMDIAMGEALTGVN

-611 GLRDESELGMLS
+611 GLRDENEIGMLG
-623 AQVRLLSEDG
+623 AEVRLVSEDG
-633 EIDLVQTP
+633 EIDLTQTP
-641 GEDGTYF
+641 AEDGTYF

-658 LHYLLKEHCEM
+658 LHYLLGEHREM
-669 ARVAEGG
+669 AKVVEGG
-676 NTVAHAGLD
+676 NTVAHDGPD

-694 MGESLTLPMAGA
+694 MGEALTLPMAGA
-706 VTLGNFTGAV
+706 VTLGNFSGAV

-727 EGEKALSGAKVDLTP
+727 EGEKALAGAAVTLTP
-742 DRTGVEAAQAV
+742 DRTGIEAAQAV
-753 TGADGSFDLEGL
+753 TGADGAFDLEGL

-774 TLPEG
+774 SLPEG
-779 YIFSR
+779 YIFSC

-807 DRKDKAI
+807 DRTDKAI
-814 GAVQPGSISGVIWLD
+814 GAVKPGSISGVIWLD
-829 ENEDGQRGEGEMLMS
+829 ENEDGSRGEGELLMS
-844 NVSLE
+844 GVSLE
-849 LVDEQGGTVV
+849 LVDERGGAVV

-877 TYTVRLTLPEQ
+877 AYTVRLTLPDQ
-888 SSPAEDSTSTFV
+888 SSPAADSASTFV
-900 TNGLKMTQ
+900 ANGLRMTQ
-908 TGVAVAAGEDVDG
+908 TGVTVEAGEDVDG
-921 LTTGLVSTTSVAGR
+921 LTTGLVSATSVAGR

-994 IFVRPDDPNYA
+994 IFVRPDDPNYES
-1005 AGASA
+1005 GASA
-1010 VTASGEGTGTSELFY
+1010 VTASGEGAGTSELFY

-1067 GITVRLTQDGE
+1067 GITVQLLQDGE
-1078 VAYETVTDAYG
+1078 AVYETVTDAYG

-1094 DVYPGTYTLVAQ
+1094 DVYPGAYTLVAK
-1106 AYPELTPTKQVEA
+1106 AYPELTPTSQVEA

-1126 LTGGDGTEAHSDPF
+1126 LVGGDGNEAHSDPF
-1140 EVESGSLNVNFDLGY
+1140 EVESGSLNVNYDLGY

-1174 WTISNTK
+1174 WTLSNTK
-1181 AQ
+1181 

>member
-1 MKSLKMDLRW
+1 MKSLKMNLRW
-11 LLTVCA
+11 LLTACA
-17 IAAVCALICFVPQA
+17 MAAVCAMICLAPTA
-31 RATGGTVSGCAYVD
+31 RAAGGEVSGCAYVD
-45 ANENLT
+45 ANENLV

-58 ITGVPVCLERREG
+58 ITGVPVRLERRDG
-71 SAWTEADRTET
+71 GAWTEAARTET
-82 DLYGKYDFTGL
+82 DLYGKYAFTGL
-93 PSGEYRVI
+93 SAGEYRVI

-111 ISVGTSMEM
+111 VSVGTSMASEA
-120 EDGAVCGEAV
+120 GAVVGDAV
-130 MLENEKTISGGDV
+130 TLEEGKSVSGGDV

-177 TLMDGETALGSTSTD
+177 TLLEGETPLDSTSTD
-192 GEGKAALYTRSG
+192 SDGKAALYARAG
-204 RYTVRVALPAGYGLS
+204 RYTVRVTLPAGYGIS
-219 DGSVQSHII
+219 DGSVQSRTV
-228 DLDVTFDTGEEE
+228 DLDVSFATGEEE
-240 SLTLAVAPVGALGG
+240 ALTLAVAPVGALGG
-254 KVFEDLDNDGIRG
+254 RVFEDMDNDGIMG
-267 EDEPGVAGVTVHIEG
+267 DGDPGVAGVTVRIEG
-282 SRTGTVREITTDET
+282 NRTGTVREITTDET
-296 GVYLFDFLP
+296 GEYLFDFLP
-305 DDTYTISATLPD
+305 DDMYTISATLPE

-345 LRDAARLTDKN
+345 VRDAARVMDKN

-367 IAFLDLN
+367 VAFLDLN

-383 PGYAGVTLEALRG
+383 PGYAGVTVEALRG
-396 SGAESQGKVATGED
+396 SGSESQGKTETGED
-410 GSFRLE
+410 GAFRLE
-416 GLRGGEYQLRA
+416 GLRGGDYQLRA
-427 ILPNDGSIFSV
+427 ILPDDGSIFSV
-438 TGVGNA
+438 TAEGA
-444 AEVNLFEQRSTRR
+444 ASEVNRFEQRSTRR

-466 GSGGETSALV
+466 GSGGETTALV
-476 GVART
+476 GVARI

-487 VFEDAEYD
+487 VFEDAGYD
-495 GVCGGS
+495 GVLGEE

-508 KVNAVDASG
+508 RVYAVDASG
-517 QTVATATTNAKGE
+517 QSVADAATNGRGE
-530 YTLTGIMPGVYTV
+530 YTLTGLMPGVYTV
-543 QVQRKAGYG
+543 EVQRKAGYG
-552 FTRLRPEEDGGSHVT
+552 FTRLRPAEDDGSHVT
-567 ALVGEMGMT
+567 ALVGEMGVT
-576 AEMDIAMGEDITGVN
+576 AEMDIAMGEALTGVN

-611 GLRDESELGMLS
+611 GLRDENEIGMLG
-623 AQVRLLSEDG
+623 AEVRLVSEDG

-641 GEDGTYF
+641 AEDGTYF

-658 LHYLLKEHCEM
+658 LHYLLGEHREM
-669 ARVAEGG
+669 AKVVEGG
-676 NTVAHAGLD
+676 NTVAHDGPD

-694 MGESLTLPMAGA
+694 MGEALTLPVAGA
-706 VTLGNFTGAV
+706 VTLGNFSGAV

-727 EGEKALSGAKVDLTP
+727 EGEKALAGAAVTLTP
-742 DRTGVEAAQAV
+742 DRTGIEAAQAV
-753 TGADGSFDLEGL
+753 TGADGAFDLEGL

-774 TLPEG
+774 ALPEG
-779 YIFSR
+779 YIFSC

-807 DRKDKAI
+807 DRTDKAI
-814 GAVQPGSISGVIWLD
+814 GAVKPGSISGVIWLD
-829 ENEDGQRGEGEMLMS
+829 ENEDGTRGEGELLMS
-844 NVSLE
+844 GVSLE
-849 LVDEQGGTVV
+849 LVDERGGTVV

-877 TYTVRLTLPEQ
+877 TYTVRLTLPDQ
-888 SSPAEDSTSTFV
+888 SSPAGDSSSTFV
-900 TNGLKMTQ
+900 ANGLKMTQ
-908 TGVAVAAGEDVDG
+908 SGVTVEAGEDVDG
-921 LTTGLVSTTSVAGR
+921 LTTGLVSATSVAGR

-994 IFVRPDDPNYA
+994 IFVRPDDPNYES
-1005 AGASA
+1005 GASA
-1010 VTASGEGTGTSELFY
+1010 VTASGEGAGTSELFY

-1046 DLAWLD
+1046 DMAWLD

-1067 GITVRLTQDGE
+1067 GVTVQLLQDGE
-1078 VAYETVTDAYG
+1078 AVYETVTDAYG

-1094 DVYPGTYTLVAQ
+1094 DVYPGAYTLVAK
-1106 AYPELTPTKQVEA
+1106 AYPELTPTSQVEA

-1126 LTGGDGTEAHSDPF
+1126 LVGGDGNEAHSDPF
-1140 EVESGSLNVNFDLGY
+1140 EVESGSLNVNYDLGY

-1174 WTISNTK
+1174 WTLSNTK
-1181 AQ
+1181 

>member
-1 MKSLKMDLRW
+1 MKSLKMNLRW
-11 LLTVCA
+11 LLTACA
-17 IAAVCALICFVPQA
+17 MAAVCAMICLAPTA
-31 RATGGTVSGCAYVD
+31 RAAGGEVSGCAYVD
-45 ANENLT
+45 ANENLV

-58 ITGVPVCLERREG
+58 ITGVPVRLELRDG
-71 SAWTEADRTET
+71 GAWTEAARTET
-82 DLYGKYDFTGL
+82 DLYGKYAFTGL
-93 PSGEYRVI
+93 SAGEYRVI

-111 ISVGTSMEM
+111 VSVGTSMASEA
-120 EDGAVCGEAV
+120 GAVVGDAV
-130 MLENEKTISGGDV
+130 TLEEGKSVSGGDV

-177 TLMDGETALGSTSTD
+177 TLLEGETPLDSTSTD
-192 GEGKAALYTRSG
+192 SDGKAALYARAG
-204 RYTVRVALPAGYGLS
+204 RYTVRVTLPAGYGIS
-219 DGSVQSHII
+219 DGSVQSRTV
-228 DLDVTFDTGEEE
+228 DLDVSFATGEEE
-240 SLTLAVAPVGALGG
+240 ALTLAVAPVGALGG
-254 KVFEDLDNDGIRG
+254 RVFEDMDNDGIMG
-267 EDEPGVAGVTVHIEG
+267 DGDPGVAGVTVRIEG
-282 SRTGTVREITTDET
+282 NRTGTVREITTDET
-296 GVYLFDFLP
+296 GEYLFDFLP
-305 DDTYTISATLPD
+305 DDMYTISATLPE

-345 LRDAARLTDKN
+345 VRDAARVMDKN

-367 IAFLDLN
+367 VAFLDLN
-374 YNGRLDEGE
+374 CNGRLDEGE
-383 PGYAGVTLEALRG
+383 PGYAGVTVEALRG
-396 SGAESQGKVATGED
+396 SGSESQGKTETGED
-410 GSFRLE
+410 GAFRLE
-416 GLRGGEYQLRA
+416 GLRGGDYQLRA
-427 ILPNDGSIFSV
+427 ILPDDGSIFSV
-438 TGVGNA
+438 TAEGA
-444 AEVNLFEQRSTRR
+444 ASEVNRFEQRSTRR

-466 GSGGETSALV
+466 SSGGETTALV
-476 GVART
+476 GVARI

-487 VFEDAEYD
+487 VFEDAGYD
-495 GVCGGS
+495 GVLGEE

-508 KVNAVDASG
+508 RVYAVDASG
-517 QTVATATTNAKGE
+517 QSVADATTNSRGE
-530 YTLTGIMPGVYTV
+530 YTLTGLMPGVYTV
-543 QVQRKAGYG
+543 EVQRNAGYG
-552 FTRLRPEEDGGSHVT
+552 FTRLRPAEDGGSHVT
-567 ALVGEMGMT
+567 ALVGEMGVT
-576 AEMDIAMGEDITGVN
+576 AEMDIAMGEALTGVN

-611 GLRDESELGMLS
+611 GLRDENEIGMLG
-623 AQVRLLSEDG
+623 AEVRLVSEDG
-633 EIDLVQTP
+633 EIDLTQTP
-641 GEDGTYF
+641 AEDGTYF

-658 LHYLLKEHCEM
+658 LHYLLGEHREM
-669 ARVAEGG
+669 AKVVEGG
-676 NTVAHAGLD
+676 NTVAHDGPD

-694 MGESLTLPMAGA
+694 MGEALTLPVAGA
-706 VTLGNFTGAV
+706 VTLGNFSGAV

-727 EGEKALSGAKVDLTP
+727 EGEKALAGAAVTLTP
-742 DRTGVEAAQAV
+742 DRTGIEAAQAV
-753 TGADGSFDLEGL
+753 TGADGAFDLEGL

-774 TLPEG
+774 ALPEG
-779 YIFSR
+779 YIFSC

-807 DRKDKAI
+807 DRTDKAI
-814 GAVQPGSISGVIWLD
+814 GAVKPGSISGVIWLD
-829 ENEDGQRGEGEMLMS
+829 ENEDGTRGEGELLMS
-844 NVSLE
+844 GVSLE
-849 LVDEQGGTVV
+849 LVDERGGAVV

-877 TYTVRLTLPEQ
+877 TYTVRLTLPDQ
-888 SSPAEDSTSTFV
+888 SSPAADSASTFV
-900 TNGLKMTQ
+900 ANGLKMTQ
-908 TGVAVAAGEDVDG
+908 SGVSVAAGEDVDG
-921 LTTGLVSTTSVAGR
+921 LTTGLVSATSVAGR

-994 IFVRPDDPNYA
+994 IFVRPDDPNYES
-1005 AGASA
+1005 GASA
-1010 VTASGEGTGTSELFY
+1010 VTASGEGAGTSELFY

-1067 GITVRLTQDGE
+1067 GITVQLLQDGE
-1078 VAYETVTDAYG
+1078 AVYETVTDAYG

-1094 DVYPGTYTLVAQ
+1094 DVYPGAYTLVAK
-1106 AYPELTPTKQVEA
+1106 AYPELTPTSQVES

-1126 LTGGDGTEAHSDPF
+1126 LVGGDGNEAHSDPF
-1140 EVESGSLNVNFDLGY
+1140 EVESGSLNVNYDLGY

-1174 WTISNTK
+1174 WTLSNTK
-1181 AQ
+1181 

>member
-1 MKSLKMDLRW
+1 MKSLKMNLRW
-11 LLTVCA
+11 LLTACA
-17 IAAVCALICFVPQA
+17 TAAVCAMICLAPTA
-31 RATGGTVSGCAYVD
+31 RATGGEVSGCAYVD
-45 ANENLT
+45 ANENLV

-58 ITGVPVCLERREG
+58 ITGVPVRLELRDG
-71 SAWTEADRTET
+71 GAWTEAARTET
-82 DLYGKYDFTGL
+82 DLYGKYAFTGL
-93 PSGEYRVI
+93 SAGEYRVI

-111 ISVGTSMEM
+111 VSVGTSMASEA
-120 EDGAVCGEAV
+120 GAVVGDAV
-130 MLENEKTISGGDV
+130 TLEEGKSVSGGDV

-177 TLMDGETALGSTSTD
+177 TLLEGETPLDSTSTD
-192 GEGKAALYTRSG
+192 SDGKAALYARAG
-204 RYTVRVALPAGYGLS
+204 RYTVRVTLPAGYGIS
-219 DGSVQSHII
+219 DGSVQSRTV
-228 DLDVTFDTGEEE
+228 DLDVSFATGEEE
-240 SLTLAVAPVGALGG
+240 ALTLAVAPVGALGG
-254 KVFEDLDNDGIRG
+254 RVFEDMDNDGIMG
-267 EDEPGVAGVTVHIEG
+267 DGDPGVAGVTVRIEG
-282 SRTGTVREITTDET
+282 NRTGTVREITTDET
-296 GVYLFDFLP
+296 GEYLFDFLP
-305 DDTYTISATLPD
+305 DDMYTISATLPE

-345 LRDAARLTDKN
+345 VRDAARVMDKN

-367 IAFLDLN
+367 VAFLDLN

-383 PGYAGVTLEALRG
+383 PGYAGVTVEALRG
-396 SGAESQGKVATGED
+396 SGSESQGKTETGED
-410 GSFRLE
+410 GAFRLE
-416 GLRGGEYQLRA
+416 GLRGGDYQLRA
-427 ILPNDGSIFSV
+427 ILPDDGSIFSV
-438 TGVGNA
+438 TAEGA
-444 AEVNLFEQRSTRR
+444 ASEVNRFEQRSTRR

-466 GSGGETSALV
+466 GSGGETTALV
-476 GVART
+476 GVVRI

-487 VFEDAEYD
+487 VFEDAGYD
-495 GVCGGS
+495 GVLGEE

-508 KVNAVDASG
+508 RVYAVDASG
-517 QTVATATTNAKGE
+517 QSVADATTNSRGE
-530 YTLTGIMPGVYTV
+530 YTLTGLMPGVYTV
-543 QVQRKAGYG
+543 EVQRKAGYG
-552 FTRLRPEEDGGSHVT
+552 FTRLRPAEDGGSHVT
-567 ALVGEMGMT
+567 ALVGEMGVT
-576 AEMDIAMGEDITGVN
+576 AEMDIAMGEAVTGVN

-611 GLRDESELGMLS
+611 GLRDENEIGMLG
-623 AQVRLLSEDG
+623 AEVRLVSEDG
-633 EIDLVQTP
+633 EIDLTQTP
-641 GEDGTYF
+641 AEDGTYF

-658 LHYLLKEHCEM
+658 LHYLLGEHREM
-669 ARVAEGG
+669 AKVVEGG
-676 NTVAHAGLD
+676 NTVAHDGPD

-694 MGESLTLPMAGA
+694 MGEALTLPVAGA
-706 VTLGNFTGAV
+706 VTLGNFSGAV

-727 EGEKALSGAKVDLTP
+727 EGEKALAGAAVTLTP
-742 DRTGVEAAQAV
+742 DRTGIEAAQAV
-753 TGADGSFDLEGL
+753 TGADGAFDLEGL

-774 TLPEG
+774 ALPEG
-779 YIFSR
+779 YIFSC

-807 DRKDKAI
+807 DRTDKAI
-814 GAVQPGSISGVIWLD
+814 GAVKPGSISGVIWLD
-829 ENEDGQRGEGEMLMS
+829 ENEDGTRGEGELLMS
-844 NVSLE
+844 GVSLE
-849 LVDEQGGTVV
+849 LVDERGGAVV

-877 TYTVRLTLPEQ
+877 TYTVRLTLPDQ
-888 SSPAEDSTSTFV
+888 SSPAADSASTFV
-900 TNGLKMTQ
+900 ANGLRMTQ
-908 TGVAVAAGEDVDG
+908 TGVTVEAGEDVDG
-921 LTTGLVSTTSVAGR
+921 LTTGLISATSVAGR

-994 IFVRPDDPNYA
+994 IFVRPDDPNYES
-1005 AGASA
+1005 GASA
-1010 VTASGEGTGTSELFY
+1010 VTASGEGAGTSGLFY
-1025 LHMAQHRLDMDVI
+1025 LHMSQHRLDMDVI

-1067 GITVRLTQDGE
+1067 GITVQLLQDGE
-1078 VAYETVTDAYG
+1078 AVYETVTDAYG

-1094 DVYPGTYTLVAQ
+1094 DVYPGAYTLVAK
-1106 AYPELTPTKQVEA
+1106 AYPELTPTRQVES

-1126 LTGGDGTEAHSDPF
+1126 LVGGDGTEAHSDPF
-1140 EVESGSLNVNFDLGY
+1140 EVESGSLNVNYDLGY

-1174 WTISNTK
+1174 WTLSNTK
-1181 AQ
+1181 

>member
-1 MKSLKMDLRW
+1 MKSLKMNLRW
-11 LLTVCA
+11 LLTACA
-17 IAAVCALICFVPQA
+17 MAAVCAMICLAPTA
-31 RATGGTVSGCAYVD
+31 RAAGGEVSGCAYVD
-45 ANENLT
+45 ANENLV

-58 ITGVPVCLERREG
+58 ITGVPVRLELRDG
-71 SAWTEADRTET
+71 GAWTEAARTET
-82 DLYGKYDFTGL
+82 DLYGKYAFTGL
-93 PSGEYRVI
+93 SAGEYRVI

-111 ISVGTSMEM
+111 VSVGTSMASEA
-120 EDGAVCGEAV
+120 GAVVGDAV
-130 MLENEKTISGGDV
+130 TLEEGKSVSGGDV

-177 TLMDGETALGSTSTD
+177 TLLEGETPLDSTSTD
-192 GEGKAALYTRSG
+192 SDGKAALYARAG
-204 RYTVRVALPAGYGLS
+204 RYTVRVTLPAGYGIS
-219 DGSVQSHII
+219 DGSVQSRTV
-228 DLDVTFDTGEEE
+228 DLDVSFATGEEE
-240 SLTLAVAPVGALGG
+240 ALTLAVAPVGALGG
-254 KVFEDLDNDGIRG
+254 RVFEDMDNDGIMG
-267 EDEPGVAGVTVHIEG
+267 DGDPGVAGVTVRIEG
-282 SRTGTVREITTDET
+282 NRTGTVREITTDET
-296 GVYLFDFLP
+296 GEYLFDFLP
-305 DDTYTISATLPD
+305 DDMYTISATLPE

-345 LRDAARLTDKN
+345 VRDAARVMDKN

-367 IAFLDLN
+367 VAFLDLN

-383 PGYAGVTLEALRG
+383 PGYAGVTVEALRG
-396 SGAESQGKVATGED
+396 SGSESQGKTETGED
-410 GSFRLE
+410 GAFRLE
-416 GLRGGEYQLRA
+416 GLRGGDYQLRA
-427 ILPNDGSIFSV
+427 ILPDDGSIFSV
-438 TGVGNA
+438 TAEGA
-444 AEVNLFEQRSTRR
+444 ASEVNRFEQRSTRR

-466 GSGGETSALV
+466 GSGGETTALV
-476 GVART
+476 GVARI

-487 VFEDAEYD
+487 VFEDAGYD
-495 GVCGGS
+495 GVLGEE

-508 KVNAVDASG
+508 RVYAVDASG
-517 QTVATATTNAKGE
+517 QSAADAATNGRGE
-530 YTLTGIMPGVYTV
+530 YTLTGLMPGVYTV
-543 QVQRKAGYG
+543 EVQRKAGYG
-552 FTRLRPEEDGGSHVT
+552 FTRLRPAEDGGSHVT
-567 ALVGEMGMT
+567 ALAGEMGVS
-576 AEMDIAMGEDITGVN
+576 AEMDIAMGEALTGVN

-611 GLRDESELGMLS
+611 GLRDENEIGMLG
-623 AQVRLLSEDG
+623 AQVRLVSEDG
-633 EIDLVQTP
+633 EIDLTQTP
-641 GEDGTYF
+641 AEDGTYF

-658 LHYLLKEHCEM
+658 LHYLLGEHREM
-669 ARVAEGG
+669 AKVVEGG
-676 NTVAHAGLD
+676 NTVAHDGPD

-694 MGESLTLPMAGA
+694 MGEALTLPVAGA
-706 VTLGNFTGAV
+706 VTLGNFSGAV

-727 EGEKALSGAKVDLTP
+727 EGEKALAGAAVTLTP
-742 DRTGVEAAQAV
+742 DRTGIEAAQAV
-753 TGADGSFDLEGL
+753 TGADGAFDLEGL

-774 TLPEG
+774 SLPEG
-779 YIFSR
+779 YIFSC

-807 DRKDKAI
+807 DRTDKAI
-814 GAVQPGSISGVIWLD
+814 GAVKPGSISGVIWLD
-829 ENEDGQRGEGEMLMS
+829 ENEDGTRGEGELLMS
-844 NVSLE
+844 GVSLE
-849 LVDEQGGTVV
+849 LVDERGGAVV

-877 TYTVRLTLPEQ
+877 AYTVRLTLPDQ
-888 SSPAEDSTSTFV
+888 SSPAADSASTFV
-900 TNGLKMTQ
+900 ANGLKMTQ
-908 TGVAVAAGEDVDG
+908 TGVTVEAGEDVDG
-921 LTTGLVSTTSVAGR
+921 LTTGLVSATSVAGR

-994 IFVRPDDPNYA
+994 IFVRPDDPNYES
-1005 AGASA
+1005 GASA
-1010 VTASGEGTGTSELFY
+1010 VTASGEGAGTSELFY

-1067 GITVRLTQDGE
+1067 GITVQLLQDGE
-1078 VAYETVTDAYG
+1078 AVYETVTDAYG

-1094 DVYPGTYTLVAQ
+1094 DVYPGAYTLVAK
-1106 AYPELTPTKQVEA
+1106 AYPELTPTSQVEA

-1126 LTGGDGTEAHSDPF
+1126 LVGGDGNEAHSDPF
-1140 EVESGSLNVNFDLGY
+1140 EVESGSLNVNYDLGY

-1174 WTISNTK
+1174 WTLSNTK
-1181 AQ
+1181 

>member
-1 MKSLKMDLRW
+1 MKSLKMNLRW

-17 IAAVCALICFVPQA
+17 TAAVCALICLAPPA
-31 RATGGTVSGCAYVD
+31 RAAGGEVSGCAYVD
-45 ANENLT
+45 ANENLV

-58 ITGVPVCLERREG
+58 ITGVPVRLELRDG
-71 SAWTEADRTET
+71 GAWTEAARTET
-82 DLYGKYDFTGL
+82 DLYGKYAFTGL
-93 PSGEYRVI
+93 SAGEYRVI

-111 ISVGTSMEM
+111 VSVGTSMASEA
-120 EDGAVCGEAV
+120 GAVVGDAV
-130 MLENEKTISGGDV
+130 TLEEGKSVSGGDV

-177 TLMDGETALGSTSTD
+177 TLLEGETPLDSTSTD
-192 GEGKAALYTRSG
+192 SDGKAALYARAG
-204 RYTVRVALPAGYGLS
+204 RYTVRVTLPAGYGIS
-219 DGSVQSHII
+219 DGSVQSRTV
-228 DLDVTFDTGEEE
+228 DLDVSFATGEEE
-240 SLTLAVAPVGALGG
+240 ALTLAVAPVGALGG
-254 KVFEDLDNDGIRG
+254 RVFEDMDNDGIMG
-267 EDEPGVAGVTVHIEG
+267 DGDPGVAGVTVRIEG
-282 SRTGTVREITTDET
+282 NRTGTVREITTDET
-296 GVYLFDFLP
+296 GEYLFDFLP
-305 DDTYTISATLPD
+305 DDMYTISATLPE

-345 LRDAARLTDKN
+345 VRDAARVMDKN

-367 IAFLDLN
+367 VAFLDLN
-374 YNGRLDEGE
+374 CNGRLDEGE
-383 PGYAGVTLEALRG
+383 PGYAGVTVEALRG
-396 SGAESQGKVATGED
+396 SGSESQGKTETGED
-410 GSFRLE
+410 GAFRLE
-416 GLRGGEYQLRA
+416 GLRGGDYQLRA
-427 ILPNDGSIFSV
+427 ILPDDGSIFSV
-438 TGVGNA
+438 TAEGA
-444 AEVNLFEQRSTRR
+444 ASEVNRFEQRSTRR

-466 GSGGETSALV
+466 SSGGETTALV
-476 GVART
+476 GVARI

-487 VFEDAEYD
+487 VFEDAGYD
-495 GVCGGS
+495 GVLGEE

-508 KVNAVDASG
+508 RVYAVDASG
-517 QTVATATTNAKGE
+517 QSVADATTNSRGE
-530 YTLTGIMPGVYTV
+530 YTLTGLMPGVYTV
-543 QVQRKAGYG
+543 EVQRKADYG
-552 FTRLRPEEDGGSHVT
+552 FTRLRPAEDGGSHVT
-567 ALVGEMGMT
+567 ALVGEMGVT
-576 AEMDIAMGEDITGVN
+576 AEMDIAMGEALTGVN

-611 GLRDESELGMLS
+611 GLRDENEIGMLG
-623 AQVRLLSEDG
+623 AEVRLVSEDG
-633 EIDLVQTP
+633 EIDLTQTP
-641 GEDGTYF
+641 AEDGTYF

-658 LHYLLKEHCEM
+658 LHYLLGEHREM
-669 ARVAEGG
+669 AKVVEGG
-676 NTVAHAGLD
+676 NTVAHDGPD

-694 MGESLTLPMAGA
+694 MGEALTLPVAGA
-706 VTLGNFTGAV
+706 VTLGNFSGTV

-727 EGEKALSGAKVDLTP
+727 EGEKALAGAAVTLTP
-742 DRTGVEAAQAV
+742 DRTGIEAAQAV
-753 TGADGSFDLEGL
+753 TGADGAFDLEGL

-774 TLPEG
+774 ALPEG
-779 YIFSR
+779 YIFSC

-807 DRKDKAI
+807 DRTDKAI
-814 GAVQPGSISGVIWLD
+814 GAVKPGSISGVIWLD
-829 ENEDGQRGEGEMLMS
+829 ENEDGARGEGELLMS
-844 NVSLE
+844 GVSLE
-849 LVDEQGGTVV
+849 LVDERGGAVV

-877 TYTVRLTLPEQ
+877 TYTVRLTLPDQ
-888 SSPAEDSTSTFV
+888 SSPAADSASTFV
-900 TNGLKMTQ
+900 ANGLRMTQ
-908 TGVAVAAGEDVDG
+908 TGVTVEAGEDVDG
-921 LTTGLVSTTSVAGR
+921 LTTGLVSATSVAGR

-994 IFVRPDDPNYA
+994 IFVRPDDPNYES
-1005 AGASA
+1005 GASA
-1010 VTASGEGTGTSELFY
+1010 VTASGEGAGTSELFY

-1067 GITVRLTQDGE
+1067 GITVQLLQDGE
-1078 VAYETVTDAYG
+1078 AVYETVTDAYG

-1094 DVYPGTYTLVAQ
+1094 DVYPGAYTLVAK
-1106 AYPELTPTKQVEA
+1106 AYPELTPTRQVES

-1126 LTGGDGTEAHSDPF
+1126 LVGGDGNEAHSDPF
-1140 EVESGSLNVNFDLGY
+1140 EVESGSLNVNYDLGY

-1174 WTISNTK
+1174 WTLSNTK
-1181 AQ
+1181 

>member
-1 MKSLKMDLRW
+1 MKSLKMNLRW
-11 LLTVCA
+11 LLTACA
-17 IAAVCALICFVPQA
+17 MAAVCAMICLAPTA
-31 RATGGTVSGCAYVD
+31 RAAGGEVSGCAYVD
-45 ANENLT
+45 ANENLV

-58 ITGVPVCLERREG
+58 ITGVPVRLELRDG
-71 SAWTEADRTET
+71 GAWTEAARTET
-82 DLYGKYDFTGL
+82 DLYGKYAFTGL
-93 PSGEYRVI
+93 SAGEYRAI

-111 ISVGTSMEM
+111 VSVGTSMASEA
-120 EDGAVCGEAV
+120 GAVVGDAV
-130 MLENEKTISGGDV
+130 TLEEGKSVSGGDV

-177 TLMDGETALGSTSTD
+177 TLLEGETPLDSTSTD
-192 GEGKAALYTRSG
+192 SDGKAALYARAG
-204 RYTVRVALPAGYGLS
+204 RYTVRVTLPAGYGIS
-219 DGSVQSHII
+219 DGSVQSRTV
-228 DLDVTFDTGEEE
+228 DLDVSFATGEEE
-240 SLTLAVAPVGALGG
+240 ALTLAVAPVGALGG
-254 KVFEDLDNDGIRG
+254 RVFEDMDNDGIMG
-267 EDEPGVAGVTVHIEG
+267 DGDPGVAGVTVRIEG
-282 SRTGTVREITTDET
+282 NRTGTVREITTDET
-296 GVYLFDFLP
+296 GEYLFDFLP
-305 DDTYTISATLPD
+305 DDMYTISATLPE

-345 LRDAARLTDKN
+345 VRDAARVMDKN

-367 IAFLDLN
+367 VAFLDLN

-383 PGYAGVTLEALRG
+383 PGYAGVTVEALRG
-396 SGAESQGKVATGED
+396 SGSESQGKTETGED
-410 GSFRLE
+410 GAFRLE
-416 GLRGGEYQLRA
+416 GLRGGDYQLRA
-427 ILPNDGSIFSV
+427 ILPDDGSIFSV
-438 TGVGNA
+438 TAEGA
-444 AEVNLFEQRSTRR
+444 ASDVNRFEQRSTRR

-466 GSGGETSALV
+466 GSGGETTALV
-476 GVART
+476 GVARI

-487 VFEDAEYD
+487 VFEDAGYD
-495 GVCGGS
+495 GVLGEE

-508 KVNAVDASG
+508 RVYAVDASG
-517 QTVATATTNAKGE
+517 QSVADATTNSRGE
-530 YTLTGIMPGVYTV
+530 YTLTGLMPGVYTV
-543 QVQRKAGYG
+543 EVQRNAGYG
-552 FTRLRPEEDGGSHVT
+552 FTRLRPAEDGGSHVT
-567 ALVGEMGMT
+567 ALVGEMGVT
-576 AEMDIAMGEDITGVN
+576 AEMDIAMGEALTGVN

-611 GLRDESELGMLS
+611 GLRDENEIGMLG
-623 AQVRLLSEDG
+623 AEVRLVSEDG
-633 EIDLVQTP
+633 EIDLIQTP
-641 GEDGTYF
+641 AEDGTYF

-658 LHYLLKEHCEM
+658 LHYLLGEHREM
-669 ARVAEGG
+669 AKVVEGG
-676 NTVAHAGLD
+676 NTVAHDGPD

-694 MGESLTLPMAGA
+694 MGEALTLPVAGA
-706 VTLGNFTGAV
+706 VTLGNFSGAV

-727 EGEKALSGAKVDLTP
+727 EGEKALAGAAVTLTP
-742 DRTGVEAAQAV
+742 DRTGIEAAQAV
-753 TGADGSFDLEGL
+753 TGADGAFDLEGL

-774 TLPEG
+774 ALPEG
-779 YIFSR
+779 YIFSC

-807 DRKDKAI
+807 DRMDKAI
-814 GAVQPGSISGVIWLD
+814 GAVKPGSISGVIWLD
-829 ENEDGQRGEGEMLMS
+829 ENEDGTRGEGELLMS
-844 NVSLE
+844 GVSLE
-849 LVDEQGGTVV
+849 LVDERGGTVV

-877 TYTVRLTLPEQ
+877 AYTVRLTLPDQ
-888 SSPAEDSTSTFV
+888 SSPAADSASTFV
-900 TNGLKMTQ
+900 ANGLRMTQ
-908 TGVAVAAGEDVDG
+908 TGVTVEAGEDVDS
-921 LTTGLVSTTSVAGR
+921 LTTGLISATSVAGR

-977 GLWPA
+977 GLWPD

-994 IFVRPDDPNYA
+994 IFVRPDDPNYES
-1005 AGASA
+1005 GASA
-1010 VTASGEGTGTSELFY
+1010 VTASGEGAGTSELFY

-1067 GITVRLTQDGE
+1067 GVTVQLLQDGE
-1078 VAYETVTDAYG
+1078 AVYETVTDAYG

-1094 DVYPGTYTLVAQ
+1094 DVYPGAYTLVAK
-1106 AYPELTPTKQVEA
+1106 AYPELTPTSQVEA

-1126 LTGGDGTEAHSDPF
+1126 LVGGDGNEAHSDPF
-1140 EVESGSLNVNFDLGY
+1140 EVESGSLNVNYDLGY

-1174 WTISNTK
+1174 WTLSNTK
-1181 AQ
+1181 

>member
-1 MKSLKMDLRW
+1 MKSLKMNLRW
-11 LLTVCA
+11 LLTACA
-17 IAAVCALICFVPQA
+17 MAAVCALICLAPTA
-31 RATGGTVSGCAYVD
+31 RAAGGEVSGCAYVD
-45 ANENLT
+45 ANENLV

-58 ITGVPVCLERREG
+58 ITGVPVRLERRDG
-71 SAWTEADRTET
+71 GAWTEAARTET
-82 DLYGKYDFTGL
+82 DLYGKYAFTGL
-93 PSGEYRVI
+93 SAGEYRVI

-111 ISVGTSMEM
+111 VSVGTSMASEA
-120 EDGAVCGEAV
+120 GAVVGDAV
-130 MLENEKTISGGDV
+130 TLEEGKSVSGGDV

-177 TLMDGETALGSTSTD
+177 TLLEGETPLDSTSTD
-192 GEGKAALYTRSG
+192 SDGKAALYARAG
-204 RYTVRVALPAGYGLS
+204 RYTVRVTLPAGYGIS
-219 DGSVQSHII
+219 DGSVQSRTV
-228 DLDVTFDTGEEE
+228 DLDVSFATGEEE
-240 SLTLAVAPVGALGG
+240 ALTLAVAPVGALGG
-254 KVFEDLDNDGIRG
+254 RVFEDMDNDGIMG
-267 EDEPGVAGVTVHIEG
+267 DGDPGAAGVTVRIEG
-282 SRTGTVREITTDET
+282 NRTGTVREITTDET
-296 GVYLFDFLP
+296 GEYLFDFLP
-305 DDTYTISATLPD
+305 DDMYTISATLPE

-345 LRDAARLTDKN
+345 VRDAARVMDKN

-367 IAFLDLN
+367 VAFLDLN

-383 PGYAGVTLEALRG
+383 PGYAGVTVEALRG
-396 SGAESQGKVATGED
+396 SGSESQGKTETGED
-410 GSFRLE
+410 GAFRLE
-416 GLRGGEYQLRA
+416 GLRGGDYQLRA
-427 ILPNDGSIFSV
+427 ILPDDGSIFSV
-438 TGVGNA
+438 TAEGA
-444 AEVNLFEQRSTRR
+444 ASEVNRFEQRSTRR

-466 GSGGETSALV
+466 GSGGETTALV
-476 GVART
+476 GVARI

-487 VFEDAEYD
+487 VFEDAGYD
-495 GVCGGS
+495 GVLGEE

-508 KVNAVDASG
+508 RVYAVDASG
-517 QTVATATTNAKGE
+517 QSVADATTNGRGE
-530 YTLTGIMPGVYTV
+530 YTLTGLMPGVYTV
-543 QVQRKAGYG
+543 EVQRNAGYG
-552 FTRLRPEEDGGSHVT
+552 FTRLRPAEDGGSHVT
-567 ALVGEMGMT
+567 ALVGEMGVT
-576 AEMDIAMGEDITGVN
+576 AEMDIAMGEALTGVN

-611 GLRDESELGMLS
+611 GLRDENEIGMLG
-623 AQVRLLSEDG
+623 AQVRLVSEDG
-633 EIDLVQTP
+633 EIDLIQTP
-641 GEDGTYF
+641 AEDGTYF

-658 LHYLLKEHCEM
+658 LHYLLGEHREM
-669 ARVAEGG
+669 AKVVEGG
-676 NTVAHAGLD
+676 NTVAHDGPD

-694 MGESLTLPMAGA
+694 MGEALTLPVAGA
-706 VTLGNFTGAV
+706 VTLGNFSGAV

-727 EGEKALSGAKVDLTP
+727 EGEKALAGAAVTLTP
-742 DRTGVEAAQAV
+742 DRTGIEAAQAV
-753 TGADGSFDLEGL
+753 TGADGAFDLEGL

-774 TLPEG
+774 ALPEG
-779 YIFSR
+779 YIFSC

-807 DRKDKAI
+807 DRTDKAI
-814 GAVQPGSISGVIWLD
+814 GAVKPGSISGVIWLD
-829 ENEDGQRGEGEMLMS
+829 ENEDGARGEGELLMS
-844 NVSLE
+844 GVSLE
-849 LVDEQGGTVV
+849 LVDERGGAVV

-877 TYTVRLTLPEQ
+877 AYTVRLTLPDQ
-888 SSPAEDSTSTFV
+888 SSPAADSASTFV
-900 TNGLKMTQ
+900 ANGLRMTQ
-908 TGVAVAAGEDVDG
+908 TGVTVEAGEDVDG
-921 LTTGLVSTTSVAGR
+921 LTTGLISATSVAGR

-994 IFVRPDDPNYA
+994 IFVRPDDPNYES
-1005 AGASA
+1005 GASA
-1010 VTASGEGTGTSELFY
+1010 VTASGEGAGTSELFY

-1067 GITVRLTQDGE
+1067 GVTVQLLQDGE
-1078 VAYETVTDAYG
+1078 AVYETVTDAYG

-1094 DVYPGTYTLVAQ
+1094 DVYPGAYTLVAK
-1106 AYPELTPTKQVEA
+1106 AYPELTPTSQVEA

-1126 LTGGDGTEAHSDPF
+1126 LVGGDGNEAHSDPF
-1140 EVESGSLNVNFDLGY
+1140 EVESGSLNVNYDLGY

-1174 WTISNTK
+1174 WTLSNTK
-1181 AQ
+1181 

>member
-1 MKSLKMDLRW
+1 MKSLKMNLRW
-11 LLTVCA
+11 LLTACA
-17 IAAVCALICFVPQA
+17 MAAVCAMICLAPTA
-31 RATGGTVSGCAYVD
+31 RAAGGEVSGCAYVD
-45 ANENLT
+45 ANENLV

-58 ITGVPVCLERREG
+58 ITGVPVRLERRDG
-71 SAWTEADRTET
+71 GAWTEAARTET
-82 DLYGKYDFTGL
+82 DLYGKYAFTGL
-93 PSGEYRVI
+93 SAGEYRVI

-111 ISVGTSMEM
+111 VSVGTSMASEA
-120 EDGAVCGEAV
+120 GAVVGDAV
-130 MLENEKTISGGDV
+130 TLEEGKSVSGGDV

-177 TLMDGETALGSTSTD
+177 TLLEGETPLDSTSTD
-192 GEGKAALYTRSG
+192 SDGKAALYARAG
-204 RYTVRVALPAGYGLS
+204 RYTVRVTLPAGYGIS
-219 DGSVQSHII
+219 DGSVQSRTV
-228 DLDVTFDTGEEE
+228 DLDVSFATGEEE
-240 SLTLAVAPVGALGG
+240 ALTLAVAPVGALGG
-254 KVFEDLDNDGIRG
+254 RVFEDMDNDGIMG
-267 EDEPGVAGVTVHIEG
+267 DGDPGVAGVTVRIEG
-282 SRTGTVREITTDET
+282 NRTGTVREITTDET
-296 GVYLFDFLP
+296 GEYLFDFLP
-305 DDTYTISATLPD
+305 DDMYTISATLPE

-345 LRDAARLTDKN
+345 VRDAARVMDKN

-367 IAFLDLN
+367 VAFLDLN

-383 PGYAGVTLEALRG
+383 PGYAGVTVEALRG
-396 SGAESQGKVATGED
+396 SGSESQGKTETGED
-410 GSFRLE
+410 GAFRLE
-416 GLRGGEYQLRA
+416 GLRGGDYQLRA
-427 ILPNDGSIFSV
+427 ILPDDGSIFSV
-438 TGVGNA
+438 TAEGA
-444 AEVNLFEQRSTRR
+444 ASEVNRFEQRSTRR

-466 GSGGETSALV
+466 GSGGETTALV
-476 GVART
+476 GVARI

-487 VFEDAEYD
+487 VFEDAGYD
-495 GVCGGS
+495 GVLGEE

-508 KVNAVDASG
+508 RVYAVDASG
-517 QTVATATTNAKGE
+517 QSVADAATNSRGE
-530 YTLTGIMPGVYTV
+530 YTLTGLMPGVYTV
-543 QVQRKAGYG
+543 EVQRNAGYG
-552 FTRLRPEEDGGSHVT
+552 FTRLRPAEDGGSHVT
-567 ALVGEMGMT
+567 ALVGEMGVT
-576 AEMDIAMGEDITGVN
+576 AEMDIAMGEALTGVN

-611 GLRDESELGMLS
+611 GLRDENEIGMLG
-623 AQVRLLSEDG
+623 AEVRLVSEDG
-633 EIDLVQTP
+633 EIDLTQTP
-641 GEDGTYF
+641 AEDGTYF

-658 LHYLLKEHCEM
+658 LHYLLGEHREM
-669 ARVAEGG
+669 AKVVEGG
-676 NTVAHAGLD
+676 NTVAHDGPD

-694 MGESLTLPMAGA
+694 MGEALTLPVAGA
-706 VTLGNFTGAV
+706 VTLGNFSGAV

-727 EGEKALSGAKVDLTP
+727 EGEKALAGAAVTLTP
-742 DRTGVEAAQAV
+742 DRTGIEAAQAV
-753 TGADGSFDLEGL
+753 TGADGAFDLEGL

-774 TLPEG
+774 ALPEG
-779 YIFSR
+779 YIFSC

-807 DRKDKAI
+807 DRTDKAI
-814 GAVQPGSISGVIWLD
+814 GAVKPGSISGVIWLD
-829 ENEDGQRGEGEMLMS
+829 ENEDGTRGEGELLMS
-844 NVSLE
+844 GVSLE
-849 LVDEQGGTVV
+849 LVDERGGTVV

-877 TYTVRLTLPEQ
+877 TYTVRLTLPDQ
-888 SSPAEDSTSTFV
+888 SSPAADSASTFV
-900 TNGLKMTQ
+900 ANGLRMTQ
-908 TGVAVAAGEDVDG
+908 TGVTVEAGEDVDG
-921 LTTGLVSTTSVAGR
+921 LTTGLISATSVAGR

-994 IFVRPDDPNYA
+994 IFVRPDDPNYES
-1005 AGASA
+1005 GASA
-1010 VTASGEGTGTSELFY
+1010 VTASGEGAGTSELFY
-1025 LHMAQHRLDMDVI
+1025 LHMSQHRLDMDVI

-1067 GITVRLTQDGE
+1067 GITVQLLQDGE
-1078 VAYETVTDAYG
+1078 AVYETVTDAYG

-1094 DVYPGTYTLVAQ
+1094 DVYPGAYTLVAK
-1106 AYPELTPTKQVEA
+1106 AYPELTPTSQVEA

-1126 LTGGDGTEAHSDPF
+1126 LVGGDGNEAHSDPF
-1140 EVESGSLNVNFDLGY
+1140 EVESGSLNVNYDLGY

-1174 WTISNTK
+1174 WTLSNTK
-1181 AQ
+1181 

>member
-1 MKSLKMDLRW
+1 MKSLKMNLRW
-11 LLTVCA
+11 LLTACA
-17 IAAVCALICFVPQA
+17 MAAVCAMICLAPTA
-31 RATGGTVSGCAYVD
+31 RAAGGEVSGCAYVD
-45 ANENLT
+45 ANENLV

-58 ITGVPVCLERREG
+58 ITGVPVRLERLDG
-71 SAWTEADRTET
+71 GAWTEAARTET
-82 DLYGKYDFTGL
+82 DLYGKYAFTGL
-93 PSGEYRVI
+93 SAGEYRVI

-111 ISVGTSMEM
+111 VSVGTSMASEA
-120 EDGAVCGEAV
+120 GAVVGDAV
-130 MLENEKTISGGDV
+130 TLEEGKSVSGGDV

-177 TLMDGETALGSTSTD
+177 TLLEGETLLDSTSTD
-192 GEGKAALYTRSG
+192 SDGKAALYARAG
-204 RYTVRVALPAGYGLS
+204 RYTVRVTLPAGYGIS
-219 DGSVQSHII
+219 DGSVQSRTV
-228 DLDVTFDTGEEE
+228 DLDVSFATGEEE
-240 SLTLAVAPVGALGG
+240 ALTLAVAPVGALGG
-254 KVFEDLDNDGIRG
+254 RVFEDMDNDGIMG
-267 EDEPGVAGVTVHIEG
+267 DGDPGVAGVTVRIEG
-282 SRTGTVREITTDET
+282 NRTGTVREITTDET
-296 GVYLFDFLP
+296 GEYLFDFLP
-305 DDTYTISATLPD
+305 DDMYTISATLPE

-345 LRDAARLTDKN
+345 VRDAARVMDKN

-367 IAFLDLN
+367 VAFLDLN

-383 PGYAGVTLEALRG
+383 PGYAGVTVEALRG
-396 SGAESQGKVATGED
+396 SGSESQGKTETGED
-410 GSFRLE
+410 GAFRLE
-416 GLRGGEYQLRA
+416 GLRGGDYQLRA
-427 ILPNDGSIFSV
+427 ILPDDGSIFSV
-438 TGVGNA
+438 TAEGA
-444 AEVNLFEQRSTRR
+444 ASEVNRFEQRSTRR

-466 GSGGETSALV
+466 GSGGETTALV
-476 GVART
+476 GVARI

-487 VFEDAEYD
+487 VFEDAGYD
-495 GVCGGS
+495 GVLGEE

-508 KVNAVDASG
+508 RVYAVDASG
-517 QTVATATTNAKGE
+517 QSVADATTNSRGE
-530 YTLTGIMPGVYTV
+530 YTLTGLMPGVYTV
-543 QVQRKAGYG
+543 EVQRKAGYG
-552 FTRLRPEEDGGSHVT
+552 FTRLRPAEDGGSHVT
-567 ALVGEMGMT
+567 ALVGEMGVT
-576 AEMDIAMGEDITGVN
+576 AEMDIAMGEALTGVN

-611 GLRDESELGMLS
+611 GLRDENEIGMLG
-623 AQVRLLSEDG
+623 AEVRLVSEDG
-633 EIDLVQTP
+633 EIDLTQTP
-641 GEDGTYF
+641 AEDGTYF

-658 LHYLLKEHCEM
+658 LHYLLGEHREM
-669 ARVAEGG
+669 AKVVEGG
-676 NTVAHAGLD
+676 NTVAHDGPD

-694 MGESLTLPMAGA
+694 MGEALTLPVAGA
-706 VTLGNFTGAV
+706 VTLGNFSGAV

-727 EGEKALSGAKVDLTP
+727 EGEKALSGATVTLTP
-742 DRTGVEAAQAV
+742 DRTGIEAAQAV
-753 TGADGSFDLEGL
+753 TGADGAFDLEGL

-774 TLPEG
+774 ALPEG
-779 YIFSR
+779 YIFSC

-807 DRKDKAI
+807 DRTDKAI
-814 GAVQPGSISGVIWLD
+814 GAVKPGSISGVIWLD
-829 ENEDGQRGEGEMLMS
+829 ENEDGTRGEGELLMS
-844 NVSLE
+844 GVSLE
-849 LVDEQGGTVV
+849 LVDERGGTVV

-877 TYTVRLTLPEQ
+877 TYTVRLTLPDQ
-888 SSPAEDSTSTFV
+888 SSPAADSASTFV
-900 TNGLKMTQ
+900 ANGLRMTQ
-908 TGVAVAAGEDVDG
+908 TGVTVEAGEDVDG
-921 LTTGLVSTTSVAGR
+921 LTTGLISATSVAGR

-994 IFVRPDDPNYA
+994 IFVRPDDPNYES
-1005 AGASA
+1005 GASA
-1010 VTASGEGTGTSELFY
+1010 VTASGEGAGTSELFY

-1067 GITVRLTQDGE
+1067 GITVQLLQDGE
-1078 VAYETVTDAYG
+1078 AVYETVTDAYG

-1094 DVYPGTYTLVAQ
+1094 DVYPGAYTLVAK
-1106 AYPELTPTKQVEA
+1106 AYPELTPTSQVEA

-1126 LTGGDGTEAHSDPF
+1126 LVGGDGNEAHSDPF
-1140 EVESGSLNVNFDLGY
+1140 EVESGSLNVNYDLGY

-1174 WTISNTK
+1174 WTLSNTK
-1181 AQ
+1181 

>member
-1 MKSLKMDLRW
+1 MKSLKMNLRW
-11 LLTVCA
+11 LLTACA
-17 IAAVCALICFVPQA
+17 MAAVCAMICLAPTA
-31 RATGGTVSGCAYVD
+31 RAAGGEVSGCAYVD
-45 ANENLT
+45 ANENLV

-58 ITGVPVCLERREG
+58 ITGVPVRLELRDG
-71 SAWTEADRTET
+71 GAWTEAARTET
-82 DLYGKYDFTGL
+82 DLYGKYAFTGL
-93 PSGEYRVI
+93 SAGEYRVI

-111 ISVGTSMEM
+111 VSVGTSMASEA
-120 EDGAVCGEAV
+120 GAVVGDAV
-130 MLENEKTISGGDV
+130 TLEEGKSVSGGDV

-177 TLMDGETALGSTSTD
+177 TLLEGETPLDSTSTD
-192 GEGKAALYTRSG
+192 SDGKAALYARAG
-204 RYTVRVALPAGYGLS
+204 RYTVRVTLPAGYGIS
-219 DGSVQSHII
+219 DGSVQSRTV
-228 DLDVTFDTGEEE
+228 DLDVSFATGEEE
-240 SLTLAVAPVGALGG
+240 ALTLAVAPVGALGG
-254 KVFEDLDNDGIRG
+254 RVFEDMDNDGIMG
-267 EDEPGVAGVTVHIEG
+267 DGDPGVAGVTVRIEG
-282 SRTGTVREITTDET
+282 NRTGTVREITTDET
-296 GVYLFDFLP
+296 GEYLFDFLP
-305 DDTYTISATLPD
+305 DDMYTISATLPE

-345 LRDAARLTDKN
+345 VRDAARVMDKN

-367 IAFLDLN
+367 VAFLDLN
-374 YNGRLDEGE
+374 CNGRLDEGE
-383 PGYAGVTLEALRG
+383 PGYAGVTVEALRG
-396 SGAESQGKVATGED
+396 SGSESQGKTETGED
-410 GSFRLE
+410 GAFRLE
-416 GLRGGEYQLRA
+416 GLRGGDYQLRA
-427 ILPNDGSIFSV
+427 ILPDDGSIFSV
-438 TGVGNA
+438 TAEGA
-444 AEVNLFEQRSTRR
+444 ASEVNRFEQRSTRR

-466 GSGGETSALV
+466 GSGGETTALV
-476 GVART
+476 GVARI

-487 VFEDAEYD
+487 VFEDAGYD
-495 GVCGGS
+495 GVLGEE

-508 KVNAVDASG
+508 RVYAVDASG
-517 QTVATATTNAKGE
+517 QSVADATTNSRGE
-530 YTLTGIMPGVYTV
+530 YTLTGLMPGVYTV
-543 QVQRKAGYG
+543 AVQRKAGYG
-552 FTRLRPEEDGGSHVT
+552 FTRLRPAEDGGSHVT
-567 ALVGEMGMT
+567 ALVGEMGVT
-576 AEMDIAMGEDITGVN
+576 AEMDIAMGEALTGVN

-611 GLRDESELGMLS
+611 GLRDENEIGMLG
-623 AQVRLLSEDG
+623 AEVRLVSEDG
-633 EIDLVQTP
+633 EIDLTQTP
-641 GEDGTYF
+641 AEDGTYF

-658 LHYLLKEHCEM
+658 LHYLLGEHREM
-669 ARVAEGG
+669 AKVVEGG
-676 NTVAHAGLD
+676 NTVAHDGPD

-694 MGESLTLPMAGA
+694 MGEALTLPVAGA
-706 VTLGNFTGAV
+706 VTLGNFSGAV

-727 EGEKALSGAKVDLTP
+727 EGEKALSGAAVTLTP
-742 DRTGVEAAQAV
+742 DRTGIEAAQAV
-753 TGADGSFDLEGL
+753 TGADGAFDLEGL

-774 TLPEG
+774 ALPEG
-779 YIFSR
+779 YIFSC

-807 DRKDKAI
+807 DRTDKAI
-814 GAVQPGSISGVIWLD
+814 GAVKPGSISGVIWLD
-829 ENEDGQRGEGEMLMS
+829 ENEDGTRGEGELLMS
-844 NVSLE
+844 GVSLE
-849 LVDEQGGTVV
+849 LVDERGGTVV

-877 TYTVRLTLPEQ
+877 TYTVRLTLPDQ
-888 SSPAEDSTSTFV
+888 SSPAADSASTFV
-900 TNGLKMTQ
+900 ANGLRMTQ
-908 TGVAVAAGEDVDG
+908 TGVTVEAGEDVDG
-921 LTTGLVSTTSVAGR
+921 LTTGLVSATSVAGR

-994 IFVRPDDPNYA
+994 IFVRPDDPNYES
-1005 AGASA
+1005 GASA
-1010 VTASGEGTGTSELFY
+1010 VTASGEGAGTSELFY

-1067 GITVRLTQDGE
+1067 GITVQLLQDGE
-1078 VAYETVTDAYG
+1078 AVYETVTDAYG

-1094 DVYPGTYTLVAQ
+1094 DVYPGAYTLVAK
-1106 AYPELTPTKQVEA
+1106 AYPELTPTRQVEA

-1126 LTGGDGTEAHSDPF
+1126 LVGGDGNEAHSDPF
-1140 EVESGSLNVNFDLGY
+1140 EVESGSLNVNYDLGY

-1174 WTISNTK
+1174 WTLSNTK
-1181 AQ
+1181 

>member
-1 MKSLKMDLRW
+1 MKSLKMNLRW
-11 LLTVCA
+11 LLTACA
-17 IAAVCALICFVPQA
+17 MAAVCALICLAPTA
-31 RATGGTVSGCAYVD
+31 RAAGGEVSGCAYVD
-45 ANENLT
+45 ANENLV

-58 ITGVPVCLERREG
+58 ITGVPVRLELRDG
-71 SAWTEADRTET
+71 GAWTEAARTET
-82 DLYGKYDFTGL
+82 DLYGKYAFTGL
-93 PSGEYRVI
+93 SAGEYRVI

-111 ISVGTSMEM
+111 VSVGTSMASEA
-120 EDGAVCGEAV
+120 GAVVGDAV
-130 MLENEKTISGGDV
+130 TLEEGKSVSGGDV

-171 VPGIEV
+171 VPSIEV
-177 TLMDGETALGSTSTD
+177 TLLEGETPLDSTSTD
-192 GEGKAALYTRSG
+192 SDGKAALYARAG
-204 RYTVRVALPAGYGLS
+204 RYTVRVTLPAGYGIS
-219 DGSVQSHII
+219 DGSVQSRTV
-228 DLDVTFDTGEEE
+228 DLDVSFATGEEE
-240 SLTLAVAPVGALGG
+240 ALTLAVAPVGALGG
-254 KVFEDLDNDGIRG
+254 RVFEDMDNDGIMG
-267 EDEPGVAGVTVHIEG
+267 DGDPGMAGVTVRIEG
-282 SRTGTVREITTDET
+282 NRTGTVREITTDET
-296 GVYLFDFLP
+296 GEYLFDFLP
-305 DDTYTISATLPD
+305 DDMYTISATLPE

-345 LRDAARLTDKN
+345 VRDAARVMDKN

-367 IAFLDLN
+367 VAFLDLN
-374 YNGRLDEGE
+374 CNGRLDEGE
-383 PGYAGVTLEALRG
+383 PGYAGVTVEALRG
-396 SGAESQGKVATGED
+396 SGSESQGKTETGED
-410 GSFRLE
+410 GAFRLE
-416 GLRGGEYQLRA
+416 GLRGGDYQLRA
-427 ILPNDGSIFSV
+427 ILPDDGSIFSV
-438 TGVGNA
+438 TAEGSA
-444 AEVNLFEQRSTRR
+444 AEVNRFEQRSTRR

-466 GSGGETSALV
+466 GSGGETTALV
-476 GVART
+476 GVARI

-487 VFEDAEYD
+487 VFEDAGYD
-495 GVCGGS
+495 GVLGEE

-508 KVNAVDASG
+508 RVYAVDASG
-517 QTVATATTNAKGE
+517 QSAADAATNSRGE
-530 YTLTGIMPGVYTV
+530 YTLTGLMPGVYTV
-543 QVQRKAGYG
+543 EVQRKAGYG
-552 FTRLRPEEDGGSHVT
+552 FTRLRPAEDGGSHVT
-567 ALVGEMGMT
+567 ALVGEMGVT
-576 AEMDIAMGEDITGVN
+576 AEMDIAMGEALTGVN

-611 GLRDESELGMLS
+611 GLRDENEIGMLG
-623 AQVRLLSEDG
+623 AEVRLVSEDG
-633 EIDLVQTP
+633 EIDLTQTP
-641 GEDGTYF
+641 AEDGTYF

-658 LHYLLKEHCEM
+658 LHYLLGEHREM
-669 ARVAEGG
+669 AKVVEGG
-676 NTVAHAGLD
+676 NTVAHDGPD

-694 MGESLTLPMAGA
+694 MGEALALPTAGA
-706 VTLGNFTGAV
+706 VTLGNFSGAV

-727 EGEKALSGAKVDLTP
+727 EGEKALAGAAVTLTP
-742 DRTGVEAAQAV
+742 DRTGIEAAQAV
-753 TGADGSFDLEGL
+753 TGADGAFDLEGL

-774 TLPEG
+774 ALPEG
-779 YIFSR
+779 YIFSC

-807 DRKDKAI
+807 DRTDKAI
-814 GAVQPGSISGVIWLD
+814 GAVKPGSISGVIWLD
-829 ENEDGQRGEGEMLMS
+829 ENEDGTRGEGELLMS
-844 NVSLE
+844 GVSLE
-849 LVDEQGGTVV
+849 LVDERGGAVV

-877 TYTVRLTLPEQ
+877 AYTVRLTLPDQ
-888 SSPAEDSTSTFV
+888 SSPAADSASTFV
-900 TNGLKMTQ
+900 ANGLRMTQ
-908 TGVAVAAGEDVDG
+908 TGVTVEAGEDVDG
-921 LTTGLVSTTSVAGR
+921 LTTGLISATSVAGR

-994 IFVRPDDPNYA
+994 IFVRPDDPNYES
-1005 AGASA
+1005 GASA
-1010 VTASGEGTGTSELFY
+1010 VTASGEGAGTSELFY

-1067 GITVRLTQDGE
+1067 GVTVQLLQDGE
-1078 VAYETVTDAYG
+1078 AVYETVTDAYG

-1094 DVYPGTYTLVAQ
+1094 DVYPGAYTLVAK
-1106 AYPELTPTKQVEA
+1106 AYPELTPTSQVEA

-1126 LTGGDGTEAHSDPF
+1126 LVGGDGTEAHSDPF
-1140 EVESGSLNVNFDLGY
+1140 EVESGSLNVNYDLGY

-1174 WTISNTK
+1174 WTLSNTK
-1181 AQ
+1181 

>member
-1 MKSLKMDLRW
+1 MKSLKMNLRW
-11 LLTVCA
+11 LLTACA
-17 IAAVCALICFVPQA
+17 TAAVCAMICLAPPA
-31 RATGGTVSGCAYVD
+31 RAAGGEVSGCAYVD
-45 ANENLT
+45 ANENLV

-58 ITGVPVCLERREG
+58 ITGVPVRLELRDG
-71 SAWTEADRTET
+71 GAWTEAARTET
-82 DLYGKYDFTGL
+82 DLYGKYAFTGL
-93 PSGEYRVI
+93 SAGEYRVI

-111 ISVGTSMEM
+111 VSVGTSMASEA
-120 EDGAVCGEAV
+120 GAVVGDAV
-130 MLENEKTISGGDV
+130 TLEEGKSVSGGDV

-177 TLMDGETALGSTSTD
+177 TLLEGETPLDSTSTD
-192 GEGKAALYTRSG
+192 SDGKAALYARAG
-204 RYTVRVALPAGYGLS
+204 RYTVRVTLPAGYGIS
-219 DGSVQSHII
+219 DGSVQSRTV
-228 DLDVTFDTGEEE
+228 DLDVSFATGEEE
-240 SLTLAVAPVGALGG
+240 ALTLAVAPVGALGG
-254 KVFEDLDNDGIRG
+254 RVFEDMDNDGIMG
-267 EDEPGVAGVTVHIEG
+267 DGDPGVAGVTVRIEG
-282 SRTGTVREITTDET
+282 NRTGTVREITTDET
-296 GVYLFDFLP
+296 GEYLFDFLP
-305 DDTYTISATLPD
+305 DDMYTISAALPD

-345 LRDAARLTDKN
+345 VRDAARVMDKN

-367 IAFLDLN
+367 VAFLDLN
-374 YNGRLDEGE
+374 CNGRLDEGE
-383 PGYAGVTLEALRG
+383 PGYAGVTVEALRG
-396 SGAESQGKVATGED
+396 SGSESQGKTETGED
-410 GSFRLE
+410 GAFRLE
-416 GLRGGEYQLRA
+416 GLRGGDYQLRA
-427 ILPNDGSIFSV
+427 ILPDDGSIFSV
-438 TGVGNA
+438 TAEGA
-444 AEVNLFEQRSTRR
+444 ASEVNRFEQRSTRR

-466 GSGGETSALV
+466 SSGGETTALV
-476 GVART
+476 GVARI

-487 VFEDAEYD
+487 VFEDAGYD
-495 GVCGGS
+495 GVLGEE

-508 KVNAVDASG
+508 RVYAVDASG
-517 QTVATATTNAKGE
+517 QSVADATTNGRGE
-530 YTLTGIMPGVYTV
+530 YTLTGLMPGVYTV
-543 QVQRKAGYG
+543 EVQRKAGYG
-552 FTRLRPEEDGGSHVT
+552 FTRLRPAEDGGSHVT
-567 ALVGEMGMT
+567 ALVGEMGVT
-576 AEMDIAMGEDITGVN
+576 AEMDIAMGEALTGVN

-611 GLRDESELGMLS
+611 GLRDENEIGMLG
-623 AQVRLLSEDG
+623 AEVRLVSEDG
-633 EIDLVQTP
+633 EIDLTQTP
-641 GEDGTYF
+641 AEDGTYF

-658 LHYLLKEHCEM
+658 LHYLLGEHREM
-669 ARVAEGG
+669 AQVAEGG
-676 NTVAHAGLD
+676 NTVAHDGPD

-694 MGESLTLPMAGA
+694 MGEALTLPVAGA
-706 VTLGNFTGAV
+706 VTLGNFSGAV

-727 EGEKALSGAKVDLTP
+727 EGEKALAGAAVTLTP
-742 DRTGVEAAQAV
+742 DRTGIAAAQAV
-753 TGADGSFDLEGL
+753 TGADGAFDLEGL

-774 TLPEG
+774 ALPEG
-779 YIFSR
+779 YIFSC

-807 DRKDKAI
+807 DRTDKAI
-814 GAVQPGSISGVIWLD
+814 GAVKPGSISGVIWLD
-829 ENEDGQRGEGEMLMS
+829 ENEDGTRGEGELLMS
-844 NVSLE
+844 GVSLE
-849 LVDEQGGTVV
+849 LVDERGGTVV

-877 TYTVRLTLPEQ
+877 TYTVRLTLPDQ
-888 SSPAEDSTSTFV
+888 SSPAADSASTFV
-900 TNGLKMTQ
+900 ANGLRMTQ
-908 TGVAVAAGEDVDG
+908 TGVTVEAGEDVDG
-921 LTTGLVSTTSVAGR
+921 LTTGLISATSVAGR

-994 IFVRPDDPNYA
+994 IFVRPDDPNYES
-1005 AGASA
+1005 GASA
-1010 VTASGEGTGTSELFY
+1010 VTASGEGAGTSELFY

-1067 GITVRLTQDGE
+1067 GITVQLLQDGE
-1078 VAYETVTDAYG
+1078 AVYETVTDAYG

-1094 DVYPGTYTLVAQ
+1094 DVYPGAYTLVAK
-1106 AYPELTPTKQVEA
+1106 AYPELTPTSQVEA

-1126 LTGGDGTEAHSDPF
+1126 LVGGDGNEAHSDPF
-1140 EVESGSLNVNFDLGY
+1140 EVESGSLNVNYDLGY
-1155 LLREG
+1155 LPREG

-1174 WTISNTK
+1174 WTLSNTK
-1181 AQ
+1181 

>member
-1 MKSLKMDLRW
+1 MKSLNLRW
-11 LLTVCA
+11 LLTACA
-17 IAAVCALICFVPQA
+17 LAAVCALICLVPQA
-31 RATGGTVSGCAYVD
+31 RAEGGTVSGCAYVD
-45 ANENLT
+45 ANENLVR
-51 HDESEQL
+51 DESEQL
-58 ITGVPVCLERREG
+58 ITGVPVTLERREG
-71 SAWTEADRTET
+71 GAWTEAAHTES
-82 DLYGKYDFTGL
+82 DLYGKYDFSGL
-93 PSGEYRVI
+93 EAGEYRVT
-101 CTLSGQELYA
+101 CALSGQELYA
-111 ISVGTSMEM
+111 VSVGASMAT
-120 EDGAVCGEAV
+120 EDGAVVGDAV
-130 MLENEKTISGGDV
+130 VLESGKTVSGGDV
-143 GLAPSARLAL
+143 GLAPSARLKL
-153 TVFQD
+153 TIFQD

-177 TLMDGETALGSTSTD
+177 ALLEGETPLGSAVTD
-192 GEGKAALYTRSG
+192 SEGKAALYARGG
-204 RYTVRVALPAGYGLS
+204 RYTVRVTLPAGYGLS
-219 DGSVQSHII
+219 DGSVQSRVI
-228 DLDVTFDTGEEE
+228 DLDVSFQTGQEED
-240 SLTLAVAPVGALGG
+240 LTLAVAPVGALGG
-254 KVFEDLDNDGIRG
+254 KVFEDLNNDGVMG
-267 EDEPGVAGVTVHIEG
+267 GDEPGVAGVTVRIEG

-305 DDTYTISATLPD
+305 DDMYTISATLPE

-330 LRSIFTGSNITREFP
+330 LRSIFTGSNVTREFP
-345 LRDAARLTDKN
+345 LRDAARLADKN
-356 IGVVENGVISG
+356 IGVIENGVISG
-367 IAFLDLN
+367 VAFLDLN
-374 YNGRLDEGE
+374 YNGRRDEGE
-383 PGYAGVTLEALRG
+383 PGYAGVTVEALRG
-396 SGAESQGKVATGED
+396 SGAESQGKAVTGED
-410 GSFRLE
+410 GAFRLE
-416 GLRGGEYQLRA
+416 GLRGGDYQLRA

-438 TGVGNA
+438 TDEGSA
-444 AEVNLFEQRSTRR
+444 AEVNRFEQRSTRR
-457 EFTIGGLTL
+457 EFTIDGLTL
-466 GSGGETSALV
+466 SSGGETTALV

-487 VFEDAEYD
+487 VFEDAGYD
-495 GVCGGS
+495 GVLGDG
-501 DKRLSGI
+501 DKRLSGL
-508 KVNAVDASG
+508 KVYALDADG
-517 QTVATATTNAKGE
+517 QTAATATTNGKGE
-530 YTLTGIMPGVYTV
+530 YTLTGILPGAYTIA
-543 QVQRKAGYG
+543 VQRKAGYG
-552 FTRLRPEEDGGSHVT
+552 FTRLRPAEEGGSHVT
-567 ALVGEMGMT
+567 ALVGDLGVT
-576 AEMDIAMGEDITGVN
+576 AEMDIAMGDALTGVN
-591 AGMLPASTVSGVFFH
+591 AGMLPAATVGGVFFH
-606 DVNDN
+606 DLNDN
-611 GLRDESELGMLS
+611 GLRDENEIGMLS
-623 AQVRLLSEDG
+623 AQVRLVSEDG
-633 EIDLVQTP
+633 EIDLIQTP
-641 GEDGTYF
+641 AEDGTYF

-676 NTVAHAGLD
+676 NAVAHAGQD

-694 MGESLTLPMAGA
+694 MGEALTLPTAGA
-706 VTLGNFTGAV
+706 VTLGNFSGAV

-727 EGEKALSGAKVDLTP
+727 EGEKALAGATVTLAP
-742 DRTGVEAAQAV
+742 DRAGVEAAQAV
-753 TGADGSFDLEGL
+753 TGADGAFDLEGL

-774 TLPEG
+774 ALPEG
-779 YIFSR
+779 YIFSC

-807 DRKDKAI
+807 DRTDKAI
-814 GAVQPGSISGVIWLD
+814 GAVEPGSISGVIWLD
-829 ENEDGQRGEGEMLMS
+829 ENEDGSRGEGELLMS
-844 NVSLE
+844 GVSLE
-849 LVDEQGGTVV
+849 LVDERGGTVV

-888 SSPAEDSTSTFV
+888 ASPAADDASTFV
-900 TNGLKMTQ
+900 ASGLKMTQ
-908 TGVAVAAGEDVDG
+908 SGVTVEAGEDVDG

-951 VSLYKGGE
+951 VSLYRGGE

-977 GLWPA
+977 GLWPD

-994 IFVRPDDPNYA
+994 IFVRPGDPNYES
-1005 AGASA
+1005 GASA
-1010 VTASGEGTGTSELFY
+1010 VTASGEGSGTSDLFY

-1067 GITVRLTQDGE
+1067 GITVRLMQDGE
-1078 VAYETVTDAYG
+1078 AVYETVTDAYG

-1094 DVYPGTYTLVAQ
+1094 DVYPGAYTLTAQ
-1106 AYPELTPTKQVEA
+1106 AYPELTPTRQVEA

-1126 LTGGDGTEAHSDPF
+1126 LVGGDGTEAYSDSF

-1181 AQ
+1181 AE

>member
-1 MKSLKMDLRW
+1 MKSLKMNLRW
-11 LLTVCA
+11 LLTACA
-17 IAAVCALICFVPQA
+17 MAAVCAMICLAPTA
-31 RATGGTVSGCAYVD
+31 RAAGGEVSGCAYVD
-45 ANENLT
+45 ANENLV

-58 ITGVPVCLERREG
+58 ITGVPVRLERRDG
-71 SAWTEADRTET
+71 GAWTEAARTET
-82 DLYGKYDFTGL
+82 DLYGKYAFTGL
-93 PSGEYRVI
+93 SAGEYRVI

-111 ISVGTSMEM
+111 VSVGTSMASEA
-120 EDGAVCGEAV
+120 GAVVGDAV
-130 MLENEKTISGGDV
+130 TLEEGKSVSGGDV

-177 TLMDGETALGSTSTD
+177 TLLEGETPLDSTSTD
-192 GEGKAALYTRSG
+192 SDGKAALYARAG
-204 RYTVRVALPAGYGLS
+204 RYTVRVTLPAGYGIS
-219 DGSVQSHII
+219 DGSVQSRTV
-228 DLDVTFDTGEEE
+228 DLDVSFATGEEE
-240 SLTLAVAPVGALGG
+240 ALTLAVAPVGALGG
-254 KVFEDLDNDGIRG
+254 RVFEDMDNDGIMG
-267 EDEPGVAGVTVHIEG
+267 DGDAGVAGVTVRIEG
-282 SRTGTVREITTDET
+282 NRTGTVREITTDET
-296 GVYLFDFLP
+296 GEYLFDFLP
-305 DDTYTISATLPD
+305 DDMYTISATLPE

-345 LRDAARLTDKN
+345 VRDAARVMDKN

-367 IAFLDLN
+367 VAFLDLN

-383 PGYAGVTLEALRG
+383 PGYAGVTVEALRG
-396 SGAESQGKVATGED
+396 SGSESQGKTETGED
-410 GSFRLE
+410 GAFRLE
-416 GLRGGEYQLRA
+416 GLRGGDYQLRA
-427 ILPNDGSIFSV
+427 ILPDDGSIFSV
-438 TGVGNA
+438 TAEGA
-444 AEVNLFEQRSTRR
+444 ASEVNRFEQRSTRR

-466 GSGGETSALV
+466 SSGGETTALV
-476 GVART
+476 GVARI

-487 VFEDAEYD
+487 VFEDAGYD
-495 GVCGGS
+495 GVLS
-501 DKRLSGI
+501 EEDKRLSGI
-508 KVNAVDASG
+508 RVYAVDASG
-517 QTVATATTNAKGE
+517 QSAADATTNSRGE
-530 YTLTGIMPGVYTV
+530 YTLTGLMPGVYTV
-543 QVQRKAGYG
+543 EVQRKAGYG
-552 FTRLRPEEDGGSHVT
+552 FTRLRPAEDGGSHVT
-567 ALVGEMGMT
+567 ALVGEMGVT
-576 AEMDIAMGEDITGVN
+576 AEMDIAMGEAVTGVN

-611 GLRDESELGMLS
+611 GLRDENEIGMLG
-623 AQVRLLSEDG
+623 AEVRLVSEDG
-633 EIDLVQTP
+633 EIDLTQTP
-641 GEDGTYF
+641 AEDGTYF

-658 LHYLLKEHCEM
+658 LHYLLGEHREM
-669 ARVAEGG
+669 AKVVEGG
-676 NTVAHAGLD
+676 NTVAHDGPD

-694 MGESLTLPMAGA
+694 MGEALTLPVAGA
-706 VTLGNFTGAV
+706 VTLGNFSGAV

-727 EGEKALSGAKVDLTP
+727 EGEKALAGAAVTLTP
-742 DRTGVEAAQAV
+742 DRTGIEAAQAV
-753 TGADGSFDLEGL
+753 TGADGAFDLEGL

-774 TLPEG
+774 SLPEG
-779 YIFSR
+779 YIFSC

-807 DRKDKAI
+807 DRTDKAI
-814 GAVQPGSISGVIWLD
+814 GAVKPGSISGVIWLD
-829 ENEDGQRGEGEMLMS
+829 ENEDGTRGEGELLMS
-844 NVSLE
+844 GVSLE
-849 LVDEQGGTVV
+849 LVDERGGAVV

-877 TYTVRLTLPEQ
+877 AYTVRLTLPEQ
-888 SSPAEDSTSTFV
+888 SSPAGDSASTFV
-900 TNGLKMTQ
+900 ANGLRMTQ
-908 TGVAVAAGEDVDG
+908 TGVTVEAGEDVGG
-921 LTTGLVSTTSVAGR
+921 LTTGLISATSVAGR

-994 IFVRPDDPNYA
+994 IFVRPDDPNYES
-1005 AGASA
+1005 GASA
-1010 VTASGEGTGTSELFY
+1010 VTASGEGAGTSELFY

-1067 GITVRLTQDGE
+1067 GITVQLLQDGE
-1078 VAYETVTDAYG
+1078 AVYETVTDAYG

-1094 DVYPGTYTLVAQ
+1094 DVYPGAYTLVAK
-1106 AYPELTPTKQVEA
+1106 AYPELTPTSQVEA

-1126 LTGGDGTEAHSDPF
+1126 LVGGDGNEAHSDPF
-1140 EVESGSLNVNFDLGY
+1140 EVESGSLNVNYDLGY

-1174 WTISNTK
+1174 WTLSNTK
-1181 AQ
+1181 

>member
-1 MKSLKMDLRW
+1 MKSLKMNLRW
-11 LLTVCA
+11 LLTACA
-17 IAAVCALICFVPQA
+17 MAAVCALICLAPPA
-31 RATGGTVSGCAYVD
+31 RAAGGEVSGCAYVD
-45 ANENLT
+45 ANENLV

-58 ITGVPVCLERREG
+58 ITGVPVRLERLDG
-71 SAWTEADRTET
+71 GAWTEAARTET
-82 DLYGKYDFTGL
+82 DLYGKYAFTGL
-93 PSGEYRVI
+93 SAGEYRVI

-111 ISVGTSMEM
+111 VSVGTSMASEA
-120 EDGAVCGEAV
+120 GAVVGDAV
-130 MLENEKTISGGDV
+130 TLEEGKSVSGGDV

-177 TLMDGETALGSTSTD
+177 TLLEGETPLDSTSTD
-192 GEGKAALYTRSG
+192 SDGKAALYARAG
-204 RYTVRVALPAGYGLS
+204 RYTVRVTLPAGYGIS
-219 DGSVQSHII
+219 DGSVQSRTV
-228 DLDVTFDTGEEE
+228 DLDVSFATGEEE
-240 SLTLAVAPVGALGG
+240 ALTLAVAPVGALGG
-254 KVFEDLDNDGIRG
+254 RVFEDMDNDGIMG
-267 EDEPGVAGVTVHIEG
+267 DGDPGVAGVTVRIEG
-282 SRTGTVREITTDET
+282 NRTGTVREITTDET
-296 GVYLFDFLP
+296 GEYLFDFLP
-305 DDTYTISATLPD
+305 DDMYTISATLPE

-345 LRDAARLTDKN
+345 VRDAARVMDKN

-367 IAFLDLN
+367 VAFLDLN

-383 PGYAGVTLEALRG
+383 PGYAGVTVEALRG
-396 SGAESQGKVATGED
+396 SGSESQGKTETGED
-410 GSFRLE
+410 GAFRLE
-416 GLRGGEYQLRA
+416 GLRGGDYQLRA
-427 ILPNDGSIFSV
+427 ILPDDGSIFSV
-438 TGVGNA
+438 TAEGA
-444 AEVNLFEQRSTRR
+444 ASEVNRFEQRSTRR

-466 GSGGETSALV
+466 GSGGETTALV
-476 GVART
+476 GVARI

-487 VFEDAEYD
+487 VFEDAGYD
-495 GVCGGS
+495 GVLGEE

-508 KVNAVDASG
+508 RVYAVDASG
-517 QTVATATTNAKGE
+517 QSAADAATNGRGE
-530 YTLTGIMPGVYTV
+530 YTLTGLMPGVYTV
-543 QVQRKAGYG
+543 EVQRKAGYG
-552 FTRLRPEEDGGSHVT
+552 FTRLRPAEDGGSHVT
-567 ALVGEMGMT
+567 ALAGEMGVS
-576 AEMDIAMGEDITGVN
+576 AEMDIAMGEALTGVN

-611 GLRDESELGMLS
+611 GLRDENEIGMLG
-623 AQVRLLSEDG
+623 AQVRLVSEDG
-633 EIDLVQTP
+633 EIDLTQTP
-641 GEDGTYF
+641 AEDGTYF

-658 LHYLLKEHCEM
+658 LHYLLGEHREM
-669 ARVAEGG
+669 AKVVEGG
-676 NTVAHAGLD
+676 NTVAHDGPD

-694 MGESLTLPMAGA
+694 MGEALTLPVAGA
-706 VTLGNFTGAV
+706 VTLGNFSGAV

-727 EGEKALSGAKVDLTP
+727 EGEKALAGAAVTLTP
-742 DRTGVEAAQAV
+742 DRTGIEAAQAV
-753 TGADGSFDLEGL
+753 TGADGAFDLEGL

-774 TLPEG
+774 ALPEG
-779 YIFSR
+779 YIFSC

-807 DRKDKAI
+807 DRTDKAI
-814 GAVQPGSISGVIWLD
+814 GAVKPGSISGVIWLD
-829 ENEDGQRGEGEMLMS
+829 ENEDGTRGEGELLMS
-844 NVSLE
+844 GVSLE
-849 LVDEQGGTVV
+849 LVDERGGTVV

-877 TYTVRLTLPEQ
+877 TYTVRLTLPDQ
-888 SSPAEDSTSTFV
+888 SSPAADSASTFV
-900 TNGLKMTQ
+900 ANGLRMTQ
-908 TGVAVAAGEDVDG
+908 TGVTVEAGEDVDG
-921 LTTGLVSTTSVAGR
+921 LTTGLVSATSVAGR

-994 IFVRPDDPNYA
+994 IFVRPDDPNYES
-1005 AGASA
+1005 GASA
-1010 VTASGEGTGTSELFY
+1010 VTASGEGAGTSELFY

-1067 GITVRLTQDGE
+1067 GVTVQLLQDGE
-1078 VAYETVTDAYG
+1078 AVYETVTDAYG

-1094 DVYPGTYTLVAQ
+1094 DVYPGAYTLVAK
-1106 AYPELTPTKQVEA
+1106 AYPELTPTRQVES

-1126 LTGGDGTEAHSDPF
+1126 LVGGDGNEAHSDPF
-1140 EVESGSLNVNFDLGY
+1140 EVESGSLNVNYDLGY

-1174 WTISNTK
+1174 WTLSNTK
-1181 AQ
+1181 

>member
-1 MKSLKMDLRW
+1 MKSLKMNLRW
-11 LLTVCA
+11 LLTACA
-17 IAAVCALICFVPQA
+17 MAAVCAMICLAPPA
-31 RATGGTVSGCAYVD
+31 RAAGGEVSGCAYVD
-45 ANENLT
+45 ANENLV

-58 ITGVPVCLERREG
+58 ITGVPVRLERRDG
-71 SAWTEADRTET
+71 GAWTEAARTET
-82 DLYGKYDFTGL
+82 DLYGKYAFTGL
-93 PSGEYRVI
+93 SAGEYRVI

-111 ISVGTSMEM
+111 VSVGTSMASEA
-120 EDGAVCGEAV
+120 GAVVGDAV
-130 MLENEKTISGGDV
+130 TLEEGKSVSGGDV

-177 TLMDGETALGSTSTD
+177 TLLEGETPLDSTSTD
-192 GEGKAALYTRSG
+192 SDGKAALYARAG
-204 RYTVRVALPAGYGLS
+204 RYTVRVTLPAGYGIS
-219 DGSVQSHII
+219 DGSVQSRTV
-228 DLDVTFDTGEEE
+228 DLDVSFATGEEE
-240 SLTLAVAPVGALGG
+240 ALTLAVAPVGALGG
-254 KVFEDLDNDGIRG
+254 RVFEDMDNDGIMG
-267 EDEPGVAGVTVHIEG
+267 DGDPGVAGVPVRIEG
-282 SRTGTVREITTDET
+282 NRTGTVREITTDET
-296 GVYLFDFLP
+296 GEYLFDFLP
-305 DDTYTISATLPD
+305 DDMYTISATLPE

-345 LRDAARLTDKN
+345 VRDAARVMDKN

-367 IAFLDLN
+367 VAFLDLN
-374 YNGRLDEGE
+374 CNGRLDEGE
-383 PGYAGVTLEALRG
+383 PGYAGVTVEALRG
-396 SGAESQGKVATGED
+396 SGSESQGKTETGED
-410 GSFRLE
+410 GAFRLE
-416 GLRGGEYQLRA
+416 GLRGGDYQLRA
-427 ILPNDGSIFSV
+427 ILPDDGSIFSV
-438 TGVGNA
+438 TAEGA
-444 AEVNLFEQRSTRR
+444 ASEVNRFEQRSTRR

-466 GSGGETSALV
+466 GSGGETTALV
-476 GVART
+476 GVARI

-487 VFEDAEYD
+487 VFEDAGYD
-495 GVCGGS
+495 GVLGEE

-508 KVNAVDASG
+508 RVYAVDASG
-517 QTVATATTNAKGE
+517 QSVADATTNSRGE
-530 YTLTGIMPGVYTV
+530 YTLTGLMPGVYTV
-543 QVQRKAGYG
+543 EVQRNAGYG
-552 FTRLRPEEDGGSHVT
+552 FTRLRPAEDGGSHVT
-567 ALVGEMGMT
+567 ALVGEMGVT
-576 AEMDIAMGEDITGVN
+576 AEMDIAMGEALTGVN

-611 GLRDESELGMLS
+611 GLRDENEIGMLG
-623 AQVRLLSEDG
+623 AEVRLVSEDG
-633 EIDLVQTP
+633 EIDLTQTP
-641 GEDGTYF
+641 AEDGTYF

-658 LHYLLKEHCEM
+658 LHYLLGEHREM
-669 ARVAEGG
+669 AKVVEGG
-676 NTVAHAGLD
+676 NTVAHDGPD

-694 MGESLTLPMAGA
+694 MGEALTLPVAGA
-706 VTLGNFTGAV
+706 VTLGNFSGAV

-727 EGEKALSGAKVDLTP
+727 EGEKALAGAAVTLTP
-742 DRTGVEAAQAV
+742 DRTGIEAAQAV
-753 TGADGSFDLEGL
+753 TGADGAFDLEGL

-774 TLPEG
+774 ALPEG
-779 YIFSR
+779 YIFSC

-807 DRKDKAI
+807 DRTDKAI
-814 GAVQPGSISGVIWLD
+814 GAVKPGSISGVIWLD
-829 ENEDGQRGEGEMLMS
+829 ENEDGSRGEGELLMS
-844 NVSLE
+844 GVSLE
-849 LVDEQGGTVV
+849 LVDERGGAVV

-877 TYTVRLTLPEQ
+877 AYTVRLTLPEQ
-888 SSPAEDSTSTFV
+888 ASPAGDSSSTFV
-900 TNGLKMTQ
+900 ANGLRMTQ
-908 TGVAVAAGEDVDG
+908 TGVTVEAGEDVDG
-921 LTTGLVSTTSVAGR
+921 LTTGLVSATSVAGR

-977 GLWPA
+977 GLWPD

-994 IFVRPDDPNYA
+994 IFVRPDDPNYES
-1005 AGASA
+1005 GASA
-1010 VTASGEGTGTSELFY
+1010 VTASGEGAGTSELFY

-1067 GITVRLTQDGE
+1067 GITVQLLQDGE
-1078 VAYETVTDAYG
+1078 AVYETVTDAYG

-1094 DVYPGTYTLVAQ
+1094 DVYPGAYTLVAK
-1106 AYPELTPTKQVEA
+1106 AYPELTPTSQVES

-1126 LTGGDGTEAHSDPF
+1126 LVGGDGNEAHSDPF
-1140 EVESGSLNVNFDLGY
+1140 EVESGSLNVNYDLGY

-1174 WTISNTK
+1174 WTLSNTK
-1181 AQ
+1181 

>member
-1 MKSLKMDLRW
+1 MKSLKMNLRW

-17 IAAVCALICFVPQA
+17 TAAVCALICLAPPA
-31 RATGGTVSGCAYVD
+31 RAAGGEVSGCAYVD
-45 ANENLT
+45 ANENLV

-58 ITGVPVCLERREG
+58 ITGVPVRLELRDG
-71 SAWTEADRTET
+71 GAWTEAARTET
-82 DLYGKYDFTGL
+82 DLYGKYAFTGL
-93 PSGEYRVI
+93 SAGEYRVI

-111 ISVGTSMEM
+111 VSVGTSMASEA
-120 EDGAVCGEAV
+120 GAVVGDAV
-130 MLENEKTISGGDV
+130 TLEEGKSVSGGDV

-177 TLMDGETALGSTSTD
+177 TLLEGETPLDSTSTD
-192 GEGKAALYTRSG
+192 SDGKAALYARAD
-204 RYTVRVALPAGYGLS
+204 RYTVRVTLPAGYGIS
-219 DGSVQSHII
+219 DGSVQSRTV
-228 DLDVTFDTGEEE
+228 DLDVSFATGEEE
-240 SLTLAVAPVGALGG
+240 ALTLAVAPVGALGG
-254 KVFEDLDNDGIRG
+254 RVFEDMDNDGIMG
-267 EDEPGVAGVTVHIEG
+267 DGDPGVAGVTVRIEG
-282 SRTGTVREITTDET
+282 NRTGTVREITTDET
-296 GVYLFDFLP
+296 GEYLFDFLP
-305 DDTYTISATLPD
+305 DDMYTISATLPE

-345 LRDAARLTDKN
+345 VRDAARVMDKN

-367 IAFLDLN
+367 VAFLDLN
-374 YNGRLDEGE
+374 CNGRLDEGE
-383 PGYAGVTLEALRG
+383 PGYAGVTVEALRG
-396 SGAESQGKVATGED
+396 SGSESQGKTETGED
-410 GSFRLE
+410 GAFRLE
-416 GLRGGEYQLRA
+416 GLRGGDYQLRA
-427 ILPNDGSIFSV
+427 ILPDDGSIFSV
-438 TGVGNA
+438 TAEGA
-444 AEVNLFEQRSTRR
+444 ASEVNRFEQRSTRR

-466 GSGGETSALV
+466 GSGGETTALV
-476 GVART
+476 GVARI

-487 VFEDAEYD
+487 VFEDAGYD
-495 GVCGGS
+495 GVLGEE

-508 KVNAVDASG
+508 RVYAVDASG
-517 QTVATATTNAKGE
+517 QSVADATTNSRGE
-530 YTLTGIMPGVYTV
+530 YTLTGLMPGVYTV
-543 QVQRKAGYG
+543 EVQRKAGYG
-552 FTRLRPEEDGGSHVT
+552 FTRLRPAEDGGSHVT
-567 ALVGEMGMT
+567 ALVGDLGVT
-576 AEMDIAMGEDITGVN
+576 AEMDIAMGEALTGVN
-591 AGMLPASTVSGVFFH
+591 AGMLPASTVGGVFFH

-611 GLRDESELGMLS
+611 GLRDENEIGMLG
-623 AQVRLLSEDG
+623 AEVRLVSEDG
-633 EIDLVQTP
+633 EIDLTQTP
-641 GEDGTYF
+641 AEDGTYF

-658 LHYLLKEHCEM
+658 LHYLLGEHREM
-669 ARVAEGG
+669 AKVVEGG
-676 NTVAHAGLD
+676 NTVAHDGPD

-694 MGESLTLPMAGA
+694 MGEALTLPVAGA
-706 VTLGNFTGAV
+706 VTLGNFSGAV

-727 EGEKALSGAKVDLTP
+727 EGEKALAGAAVTLTP
-742 DRTGVEAAQAV
+742 DRTGIEAAQAV
-753 TGADGSFDLEGL
+753 TGADGAFDLEGL

-774 TLPEG
+774 ALPEG
-779 YIFSR
+779 YIFSC

-807 DRKDKAI
+807 DRTDKAI
-814 GAVQPGSISGVIWLD
+814 GAVKPGSISGVIWLD
-829 ENEDGQRGEGEMLMS
+829 ENEDGTRGEGELLMS
-844 NVSLE
+844 GVSLE
-849 LVDEQGGTVV
+849 LVDERGGTVV

-877 TYTVRLTLPEQ
+877 TYTVRLTLPDQ
-888 SSPAEDSTSTFV
+888 SSPAADSASTFV
-900 TNGLKMTQ
+900 ANGLRMTQ
-908 TGVAVAAGEDVDG
+908 TGVTVEAGEDVDG
-921 LTTGLVSTTSVAGR
+921 LTTGLISATSVAGR

-994 IFVRPDDPNYA
+994 IFVRPDDPNYES
-1005 AGASA
+1005 GASA
-1010 VTASGEGTGTSELFY
+1010 VTASGEGAGTSELFY

-1067 GITVRLTQDGE
+1067 GVTVQLLQDGE
-1078 VAYETVTDAYG
+1078 AVYETVTDAYG

-1094 DVYPGTYTLVAQ
+1094 DVYPGAYTLVAK
-1106 AYPELTPTKQVEA
+1106 AYPELTPTSQVEA

-1126 LTGGDGTEAHSDPF
+1126 LVGGDGNEAHSDPF
-1140 EVESGSLNVNFDLGY
+1140 EVESGSLNVNYDLGY

-1174 WTISNTK
+1174 WTLSNTK
-1181 AQ
+1181 

>member
-1 MKSLKMDLRW
+1 MKSLKMNLRW
-11 LLTVCA
+11 LLTACA
-17 IAAVCALICFVPQA
+17 MAAVCAMICLAPTA
-31 RATGGTVSGCAYVD
+31 RAAGGEVSGCAYVD
-45 ANENLT
+45 ANENLV

-58 ITGVPVCLERREG
+58 ITGVPVRLERRDG
-71 SAWTEADRTET
+71 GAWTEAARTET
-82 DLYGKYDFTGL
+82 DLYGKYAFTGL
-93 PSGEYRVI
+93 SAGEYRVI

-111 ISVGTSMEM
+111 VSVGTSMASEA
-120 EDGAVCGEAV
+120 GAVVGDAV
-130 MLENEKTISGGDV
+130 TLEEGKSVSGGDV

-177 TLMDGETALGSTSTD
+177 TLLEGETPLDSTSTD
-192 GEGKAALYTRSG
+192 SDGKAALYARAG
-204 RYTVRVALPAGYGLS
+204 RYTVRVTLPAGYGIS
-219 DGSVQSHII
+219 DGSVQSRTV
-228 DLDVTFDTGEEE
+228 DLDVSFATGEEE
-240 SLTLAVAPVGALGG
+240 ALTLAVAPVGALGG
-254 KVFEDLDNDGIRG
+254 RVFEDMDNDGIMG
-267 EDEPGVAGVTVHIEG
+267 DGDPGVAGVTVRIEG
-282 SRTGTVREITTDET
+282 NRTGTVREITTDET
-296 GVYLFDFLP
+296 GEYLFDFLP
-305 DDTYTISATLPD
+305 DDMYTISATLPE

-345 LRDAARLTDKN
+345 VRDAARVMDKN

-367 IAFLDLN
+367 VAFLDLN

-383 PGYAGVTLEALRG
+383 PGYAGVTVEALRG
-396 SGAESQGKVATGED
+396 SGSESQGKTETGED
-410 GSFRLE
+410 GAFRLE
-416 GLRGGEYQLRA
+416 GLRGGDYQLRA
-427 ILPNDGSIFSV
+427 ILPDDGSIFSV
-438 TGVGNA
+438 TAEGA
-444 AEVNLFEQRSTRR
+444 ASEVNRFEQRSTRR

-466 GSGGETSALV
+466 GSGGETTALV
-476 GVART
+476 GVARI

-487 VFEDAEYD
+487 VFEDAGYD
-495 GVCGGS
+495 GVLGEE

-508 KVNAVDASG
+508 RVYAVDASG
-517 QTVATATTNAKGE
+517 QSVADATTNSRGE
-530 YTLTGIMPGVYTV
+530 YTLTGLMPGVYTV
-543 QVQRKAGYG
+543 EVQRKAGYG
-552 FTRLRPEEDGGSHVT
+552 FTRLRPAEDGGSHVT
-567 ALVGEMGMT
+567 ALVGEMGVT
-576 AEMDIAMGEDITGVN
+576 AEMDIAMGEALTGVN

-611 GLRDESELGMLS
+611 GLRDENEIGMLG
-623 AQVRLLSEDG
+623 AEVRLVSEDG
-633 EIDLVQTP
+633 EIDLTQTP
-641 GEDGTYF
+641 AEDGTYF

-658 LHYLLKEHCEM
+658 LHYLLGEHREM
-669 ARVAEGG
+669 AKVVEGG
-676 NTVAHAGLD
+676 NTVAHDGPD

-694 MGESLTLPMAGA
+694 MGEALTLPVAGA
-706 VTLGNFTGAV
+706 VTLGNFSGAV

-727 EGEKALSGAKVDLTP
+727 EGEKALAGAAVTLTP
-742 DRTGVEAAQAV
+742 DRTGIEAAQAV
-753 TGADGSFDLEGL
+753 TGADGAFDLEGL

-774 TLPEG
+774 ALPEG
-779 YIFSR
+779 YIFSC

-807 DRKDKAI
+807 DRTDKAI
-814 GAVQPGSISGVIWLD
+814 GAVKPGSISGVIWLD
-829 ENEDGQRGEGEMLMS
+829 ENEDGTRGEGELLMS
-844 NVSLE
+844 GVSLE
-849 LVDEQGGTVV
+849 LVDERGGTVV

-877 TYTVRLTLPEQ
+877 TYTVRLTLPDQ
-888 SSPAEDSTSTFV
+888 SSPAADSASTFV
-900 TNGLKMTQ
+900 ANGLRMTQ
-908 TGVAVAAGEDVDG
+908 TGVTVEAGEDVDG
-921 LTTGLVSTTSVAGR
+921 LTTGLISATSVAGR

-994 IFVRPDDPNYA
+994 IFVRPDDPNYES
-1005 AGASA
+1005 GASA
-1010 VTASGEGTGTSELFY
+1010 VTASGEGAGTSELFY

-1046 DLAWLD
+1046 DMAWLD

-1067 GITVRLTQDGE
+1067 GVTVQLLQDGE
-1078 VAYETVTDAYG
+1078 AVYETVTDAYG

-1094 DVYPGTYTLVAQ
+1094 DVYPGAYTLVAK
-1106 AYPELTPTKQVEA
+1106 AYPQLTPTRQVES

-1126 LTGGDGTEAHSDPF
+1126 LVGGDGNEAHSDPF
-1140 EVESGSLNVNFDLGY
+1140 EVESGSLNVNYDLGY

-1174 WTISNTK
+1174 WTLSNTK
-1181 AQ
+1181 

>member
-1 MKSLKMDLRW
+1 MKSLKMNLRW

-17 IAAVCALICFVPQA
+17 TAAVCALICLAPPA
-31 RATGGTVSGCAYVD
+31 RAAGGEVSGCAYVD
-45 ANENLT
+45 ANENLV

-58 ITGVPVCLERREG
+58 ITGVPVRLELRDG
-71 SAWTEADRTET
+71 GAWTEAARTET
-82 DLYGKYDFTGL
+82 DLYGKYAFTGL
-93 PSGEYRVI
+93 SAGEYRVI

-111 ISVGTSMEM
+111 VSVGTSMASEA
-120 EDGAVCGEAV
+120 GAVVGDAV
-130 MLENEKTISGGDV
+130 TLEEGKSVSGGDV

-177 TLMDGETALGSTSTD
+177 TLLEGETPLDSTSTD
-192 GEGKAALYTRSG
+192 SDGKAALYARAG
-204 RYTVRVALPAGYGLS
+204 RYTVRVTLPAGYGIS
-219 DGSVQSHII
+219 DGSVQSRTV
-228 DLDVTFDTGEEE
+228 DLDVSFATGEEE
-240 SLTLAVAPVGALGG
+240 ALTLAVAPVGALGG
-254 KVFEDLDNDGIRG
+254 RVFEDMDNDGIMG
-267 EDEPGVAGVTVHIEG
+267 DGDPGVAGVTVRIEG
-282 SRTGTVREITTDET
+282 NRTGTVREITTDET
-296 GVYLFDFLP
+296 GEYLFDFLP
-305 DDTYTISATLPD
+305 DDMYTISATLPE

-345 LRDAARLTDKN
+345 VRDAARVMDKN

-367 IAFLDLN
+367 VAFLDLN

-383 PGYAGVTLEALRG
+383 PGYAGVTVEALRG
-396 SGAESQGKVATGED
+396 SGSESQGKTETGED
-410 GSFRLE
+410 GAFRLE
-416 GLRGGEYQLRA
+416 GLRGGDYQLRA
-427 ILPNDGSIFSV
+427 ILPDDGSIFSV
-438 TGVGNA
+438 TAEGA
-444 AEVNLFEQRSTRR
+444 ASEVNRFEQRSTRR

-466 GSGGETSALV
+466 GSGGETTALV
-476 GVART
+476 GVARI

-487 VFEDAEYD
+487 VFEDAGYD
-495 GVCGGS
+495 GVLGEE

-508 KVNAVDASG
+508 RVYAVDASG
-517 QTVATATTNAKGE
+517 QSVADATTNGRGE
-530 YTLTGIMPGVYTV
+530 YTLTGLMPGVYTV
-543 QVQRKAGYG
+543 EVQRKAGYG
-552 FTRLRPEEDGGSHVT
+552 FTRLRPAEDGGSHVT
-567 ALVGEMGMT
+567 ALVGEMGVT
-576 AEMDIAMGEDITGVN
+576 AEMDIAMGEALTGVN

-611 GLRDESELGMLS
+611 GLRDENEIGMLG
-623 AQVRLLSEDG
+623 AEVRLVSEDG
-633 EIDLVQTP
+633 EIDLTQTP
-641 GEDGTYF
+641 AEDGTYF

-658 LHYLLKEHCEM
+658 LHYLLGEHREM
-669 ARVAEGG
+669 AKVVEGG
-676 NTVAHAGLD
+676 NTVAHDGPD

-694 MGESLTLPMAGA
+694 MGEALALPVAGA
-706 VTLGNFTGAV
+706 VTLGNFSGAV
-716 FEDLNANGQWD
+716 FEDLNANGRWD
-727 EGEKALSGAKVDLTP
+727 EGEKALSGAAVTLTP
-742 DRTGVEAAQAV
+742 DRTGIEAAQAV
-753 TGADGSFDLEGL
+753 TGADGAFDLEGL

-774 TLPEG
+774 SLPEG
-779 YIFSR
+779 YIFSC

-807 DRKDKAI
+807 DRTDKAI
-814 GAVQPGSISGVIWLD
+814 GAVKPGSISGVIWLD
-829 ENEDGQRGEGEMLMS
+829 ENEDGTRGEGELLMS
-844 NVSLE
+844 GVSLE
-849 LVDEQGGTVV
+849 LVDERGGAVV

-877 TYTVRLTLPEQ
+877 AYTVRLTLPDQ
-888 SSPAEDSTSTFV
+888 SSPAADSASTFV
-900 TNGLKMTQ
+900 ANGLRMTQ
-908 TGVAVAAGEDVDG
+908 TGVTVEAGEDVDG
-921 LTTGLVSTTSVAGR
+921 LTTGLISATSVAGR

-994 IFVRPDDPNYA
+994 IFVRPDDPNYES
-1005 AGASA
+1005 GASA
-1010 VTASGEGTGTSELFY
+1010 VTASGEGAGTSELFY

-1067 GITVRLTQDGE
+1067 GVTVQLLQDGE
-1078 VAYETVTDAYG
+1078 AVYETVTDAYG

-1094 DVYPGTYTLVAQ
+1094 DVYPGAYTLVAK
-1106 AYPELTPTKQVEA
+1106 AYPELTPTRQVES

-1126 LTGGDGTEAHSDPF
+1126 LVGGDGNEAHSDPF
-1140 EVESGSLNVNFDLGY
+1140 EVESGSLNVNYDLGY

-1174 WTISNTK
+1174 WTLSNTK
-1181 AQ
+1181 

>member
-1 MKSLKMDLRW
+1 MKSLKMNLRW
-11 LLTVCA
+11 LLTACA
-17 IAAVCALICFVPQA
+17 MAAVCAMICLAPTA
-31 RATGGTVSGCAYVD
+31 RAAGGEVSGCAYVD
-45 ANENLT
+45 ANENLV

-58 ITGVPVCLERREG
+58 ITGVPVRLERRDG
-71 SAWTEADRTET
+71 GAWTEAARTET
-82 DLYGKYDFTGL
+82 DLYGKYAFTGL
-93 PSGEYRVI
+93 SAGEYRVI

-111 ISVGTSMEM
+111 VSVGTSMASEA
-120 EDGAVCGEAV
+120 GAVVGDAV
-130 MLENEKTISGGDV
+130 TLEEGKSVSGGDV

-177 TLMDGETALGSTSTD
+177 TLLEGETPLDSTSTD
-192 GEGKAALYTRSG
+192 SDGKAALYARAG
-204 RYTVRVALPAGYGLS
+204 RYTVRVTLPAGYGIS
-219 DGSVQSHII
+219 DGSVQSRTV
-228 DLDVTFDTGEEE
+228 DLDVSFATGEEE
-240 SLTLAVAPVGALGG
+240 ALTLAVAPVGALGG
-254 KVFEDLDNDGIRG
+254 RVFEDMDNDGIMG
-267 EDEPGVAGVTVHIEG
+267 DGDPGVAGVPVRIEG
-282 SRTGTVREITTDET
+282 NRTGTVREITTDET
-296 GVYLFDFLP
+296 GEYLFDFLP
-305 DDTYTISATLPD
+305 DDMYTISATLPE

-345 LRDAARLTDKN
+345 VRDAARVMDKN

-367 IAFLDLN
+367 VAFLDLN
-374 YNGRLDEGE
+374 CNGRLDEGE
-383 PGYAGVTLEALRG
+383 PGYAGVTVEALRG
-396 SGAESQGKVATGED
+396 SGSESQGKTETGED
-410 GSFRLE
+410 GAFRLE
-416 GLRGGEYQLRA
+416 GLRGGDYQLRA
-427 ILPNDGSIFSV
+427 ILPDDGSIFSV
-438 TGVGNA
+438 TAEGA
-444 AEVNLFEQRSTRR
+444 ASEVNRFEQRSTRR

-466 GSGGETSALV
+466 SSGGETTALV
-476 GVART
+476 GVARI

-487 VFEDAEYD
+487 VFEDAGYD
-495 GVCGGS
+495 GVLGEE

-508 KVNAVDASG
+508 RVYAVDASG
-517 QTVATATTNAKGE
+517 QSVADATTNGRGE
-530 YTLTGIMPGVYTV
+530 YTLTGLMPGVYTV
-543 QVQRKAGYG
+543 EVQRKAGYG
-552 FTRLRPEEDGGSHVT
+552 FTRLRPAEDGGSHVT
-567 ALVGEMGMT
+567 ALVGEMGVT
-576 AEMDIAMGEDITGVN
+576 AEMDIAMGEALTGVN

-611 GLRDESELGMLS
+611 GLRDENEIGMLG
-623 AQVRLLSEDG
+623 AEVRLVSEDG
-633 EIDLVQTP
+633 EIDLTQTP
-641 GEDGTYF
+641 AEDGTYF

-658 LHYLLKEHCEM
+658 LHYLLGEHREM
-669 ARVAEGG
+669 AKVVEGG
-676 NTVAHAGLD
+676 NTVAHDGPD

-694 MGESLTLPMAGA
+694 MGEALTLPVAGA
-706 VTLGNFTGAV
+706 VTLGNFSGAV

-727 EGEKALSGAKVDLTP
+727 EGEKALAGAAVTLTP
-742 DRTGVEAAQAV
+742 DRTGIEAAQAV
-753 TGADGSFDLEGL
+753 TGADGAFDLEGL

-774 TLPEG
+774 SLPEG
-779 YIFSR
+779 YIFSC

-807 DRKDKAI
+807 DRTDKAI
-814 GAVQPGSISGVIWLD
+814 GAVKPGSISGVIWLD
-829 ENEDGQRGEGEMLMS
+829 ENEDGSRGEGELLMS
-844 NVSLE
+844 GVSLE
-849 LVDEQGGTVV
+849 LVDERGGAVV

-877 TYTVRLTLPEQ
+877 AYTVRLTLPDQ
-888 SSPAEDSTSTFV
+888 SSPAADSASTFV
-900 TNGLKMTQ
+900 ANGLKMTQ
-908 TGVAVAAGEDVDG
+908 TGVTVEAGEDVDG
-921 LTTGLVSTTSVAGR
+921 LTTGLVSATSVAGR
-935 LYLDENG
+935 LYLDESG

-994 IFVRPDDPNYA
+994 IFVRPDDPNYES
-1005 AGASA
+1005 GASA
-1010 VTASGEGTGTSELFY
+1010 VTASGEGAGTSELFY

-1067 GITVRLTQDGE
+1067 GITVQLLQDGE
-1078 VAYETVTDAYG
+1078 AVYETVTDAYG

-1094 DVYPGTYTLVAQ
+1094 DVYPGAYTLVAK
-1106 AYPELTPTKQVEA
+1106 AYPELTPTRQVES

-1126 LTGGDGTEAHSDPF
+1126 LVGGDGNEAHSDPF
-1140 EVESGSLNVNFDLGY
+1140 EVESGSLNVNYDLGY

-1174 WTISNTK
+1174 WTLSNTK
-1181 AQ
+1181 

>member
-1 MKSLKMDLRW
+1 MKSLKMNLRW

-17 IAAVCALICFVPQA
+17 TAAVCALICLAPTA
-31 RATGGTVSGCAYVD
+31 RAAGGEVSGCAYVD
-45 ANENLT
+45 ANENLV

-58 ITGVPVCLERREG
+58 ITGVPVRLERRDG
-71 SAWTEADRTET
+71 GAWTEAARTET
-82 DLYGKYDFTGL
+82 DLYGKYAFTGL
-93 PSGEYRVI
+93 SAGEYRVI

-111 ISVGTSMEM
+111 VSVGTSMASEA
-120 EDGAVCGEAV
+120 GAVVGDAV
-130 MLENEKTISGGDV
+130 TLEEGKSVSGGDV

-177 TLMDGETALGSTSTD
+177 TLLEGETPLDSTSTD
-192 GEGKAALYTRSG
+192 SDGKAALYARAG
-204 RYTVRVALPAGYGLS
+204 RYTVRVTLPAGYGIS
-219 DGSVQSHII
+219 DGSVQSRTV
-228 DLDVTFDTGEEE
+228 DLDVSFATGEEE
-240 SLTLAVAPVGALGG
+240 ALTLAVAPVGALGG
-254 KVFEDLDNDGIRG
+254 RVFEDMDNDGIMG
-267 EDEPGVAGVTVHIEG
+267 DGDPGVAGVTVRIEG
-282 SRTGTVREITTDET
+282 NRTGTVREITTDET
-296 GVYLFDFLP
+296 GEYLFDFLP
-305 DDTYTISATLPD
+305 DDMYTISATLPE

-345 LRDAARLTDKN
+345 VRDAARVMDKN

-367 IAFLDLN
+367 VAFLDLN

-383 PGYAGVTLEALRG
+383 PGYAGVTVEALRG
-396 SGAESQGKVATGED
+396 SGSESQGKTETGED
-410 GSFRLE
+410 GAFRLE
-416 GLRGGEYQLRA
+416 GLRGGDYQLRA
-427 ILPNDGSIFSV
+427 ILPDDGSIFSV
-438 TGVGNA
+438 TAEGA
-444 AEVNLFEQRSTRR
+444 ASDVNRFEQRSMRR

-466 GSGGETSALV
+466 SSGGETTALV
-476 GVART
+476 GVARI

-487 VFEDAEYD
+487 VFEDAGYD
-495 GVCGGS
+495 GVLS
-501 DKRLSGI
+501 EEDKRLSGI
-508 KVNAVDASG
+508 RVYAVDASG
-517 QTVATATTNAKGE
+517 QSAADATTNGRGE
-530 YTLTGIMPGVYTV
+530 YTLTGLIPGVYTV
-543 QVQRKAGYG
+543 EVQRKAGYG
-552 FTRLRPEEDGGSHVT
+552 FTRLRPAEDGGSHVT
-567 ALVGEMGMT
+567 ALVGEMGVT
-576 AEMDIAMGEDITGVN
+576 AEMDIAMGEALTGVN

-611 GLRDESELGMLS
+611 GLRDENEIGMLG
-623 AQVRLLSEDG
+623 AEVRLVSEDG
-633 EIDLVQTP
+633 EIDLTQTP
-641 GEDGTYF
+641 AEDGTYF

-658 LHYLLKEHCEM
+658 LHYLLGEHCEM
-669 ARVAEGG
+669 AKVAEGG
-676 NTVAHAGLD
+676 NTVAHDGPD

-694 MGESLTLPMAGA
+694 MGEALALPVAGA
-706 VTLGNFTGAV
+706 VTLGNFSGAV

-727 EGEKALSGAKVDLTP
+727 EGEKALAGAAVTLTP
-742 DRTGVEAAQAV
+742 DRTGIEAAQAV
-753 TGADGSFDLEGL
+753 TGADGAFDLEGL
-765 RPAGYTLTV
+765 RPVGYTLTV
-774 TLPEG
+774 ALPEG
-779 YIFSR
+779 YIFSC

-807 DRKDKAI
+807 DRTDKAI
-814 GAVQPGSISGVIWLD
+814 GAVKPGSISGVIWLD
-829 ENEDGQRGEGEMLMS
+829 ENEDGTRGEGELLMS
-844 NVSLE
+844 GVSLE
-849 LVDEQGGTVV
+849 LVDERGGTVV

-877 TYTVRLTLPEQ
+877 TYTVRLTLPDQ
-888 SSPAEDSTSTFV
+888 SSPAADSASTFV
-900 TNGLKMTQ
+900 ANGLRMTQ
-908 TGVAVAAGEDVDG
+908 TGVTVEAGEDVDG
-921 LTTGLVSTTSVAGR
+921 LTTGLISATSVAGR

-994 IFVRPDDPNYA
+994 IFVRPDDPNYES
-1005 AGASA
+1005 GASA
-1010 VTASGEGTGTSELFY
+1010 VTASGEGAGTSELFY

-1067 GITVRLTQDGE
+1067 GITVQLLQDGE
-1078 VAYETVTDAYG
+1078 AVYETVTDAYG

-1094 DVYPGTYTLVAQ
+1094 DVYPGAYTLVAK
-1106 AYPELTPTKQVEA
+1106 AYPELTPTRQVES

-1126 LTGGDGTEAHSDPF
+1126 LVGGDGNEAHSDPF

-1174 WTISNTK
+1174 WTLSNTK
-1181 AQ
+1181 

>member
-1 MKSLKMDLRW
+1 MKSLKMNLRW

-17 IAAVCALICFVPQA
+17 TAAVCAMICLAPTA
-31 RATGGTVSGCAYVD
+31 RAAGGEVSGCAYVD
-45 ANENLT
+45 ANENLV

-58 ITGVPVCLERREG
+58 ITGVPVRLERRDG
-71 SAWTEADRTET
+71 GAWTEAARTET
-82 DLYGKYDFTGL
+82 DLYGKYAFTGL
-93 PSGEYRVI
+93 SAGEYRVI

-111 ISVGTSMEM
+111 VSVGTSMASEA
-120 EDGAVCGEAV
+120 GAVVGDAV
-130 MLENEKTISGGDV
+130 TLEEGKSVSGGDV

-177 TLMDGETALGSTSTD
+177 TLLEGETPLDSTSTD
-192 GEGKAALYTRSG
+192 SDGKAALYARAG
-204 RYTVRVALPAGYGLS
+204 RYTVRVTLPAGYGIS
-219 DGSVQSHII
+219 DGSVQSRTV
-228 DLDVTFDTGEEE
+228 DLDVSFATGEEE
-240 SLTLAVAPVGALGG
+240 ALTLAVAPVGALGG
-254 KVFEDLDNDGIRG
+254 RVFEDMDNDGIMG
-267 EDEPGVAGVTVHIEG
+267 DGDPGVAGVTVRIEG
-282 SRTGTVREITTDET
+282 NRTGTVREITTDET
-296 GVYLFDFLP
+296 GEYLFDFLP
-305 DDTYTISATLPD
+305 DDMYTISATLPE

-345 LRDAARLTDKN
+345 VRDAARVMDKN

-367 IAFLDLN
+367 VAFLDLN
-374 YNGRLDEGE
+374 CNGRLDEGE
-383 PGYAGVTLEALRG
+383 PGYAGVTVEALRG
-396 SGAESQGKVATGED
+396 SGSESQGKTETGED
-410 GSFRLE
+410 GAFRLE
-416 GLRGGEYQLRA
+416 GLRGGDYQLRA
-427 ILPNDGSIFSV
+427 ILPDDGSIFSV
-438 TGVGNA
+438 TAEGA
-444 AEVNLFEQRSTRR
+444 ASEVNRFEQRSTRR

-466 GSGGETSALV
+466 GSGGETTALV
-476 GVART
+476 GVARI

-487 VFEDAEYD
+487 VFEDAGYD
-495 GVCGGS
+495 GVLGEE

-508 KVNAVDASG
+508 RVYAVDASG
-517 QTVATATTNAKGE
+517 QSVADATTNSRGE
-530 YTLTGIMPGVYTV
+530 YTLTGLMPGVYTV
-543 QVQRKAGYG
+543 EVQRKAGYG
-552 FTRLRPEEDGGSHVT
+552 FTRLRPAEDGGSHVT
-567 ALVGEMGMT
+567 ALVGEMGVT
-576 AEMDIAMGEDITGVN
+576 AEMDIAMGEALTGVN
-591 AGMLPASTVSGVFFH
+591 AGMLPASTVGGVFFH

-611 GLRDESELGMLS
+611 GLRDENEIGMLG
-623 AQVRLLSEDG
+623 AEVRLVSEDG
-633 EIDLVQTP
+633 EIDLTQTP
-641 GEDGTYF
+641 AEDGTYF

-658 LHYLLKEHCEM
+658 LHYLLGEHREM
-669 ARVAEGG
+669 AKVVEGG
-676 NTVAHAGLD
+676 NTVAHDGLD

-694 MGESLTLPMAGA
+694 MGEALTLPTAGA
-706 VTLGNFTGAV
+706 VTLGNFSGAV

-727 EGEKALSGAKVDLTP
+727 EGEKALAGAAVTLTP
-742 DRTGVEAAQAV
+742 DRTGIEAAQAV
-753 TGADGSFDLEGL
+753 TGADGAFDLEGL

-774 TLPEG
+774 ALPEG
-779 YIFSR
+779 YIFSC

-807 DRKDKAI
+807 DRTDKAI
-814 GAVQPGSISGVIWLD
+814 GAVKPGSISGVIWLD
-829 ENEDGQRGEGEMLMS
+829 ENEDGTRGEGELLMS
-844 NVSLE
+844 GVSLE
-849 LVDEQGGTVV
+849 LVDERGGTVV

-877 TYTVRLTLPEQ
+877 AYTVRLTLPDQ
-888 SSPAEDSTSTFV
+888 SSPAADSASTFV
-900 TNGLKMTQ
+900 ANGLKMTQ
-908 TGVAVAAGEDVDG
+908 TGVTVEAGEDVDG
-921 LTTGLVSTTSVAGR
+921 LTTGLISATSVAGR

-994 IFVRPDDPNYA
+994 IFVRPDDPNYES
-1005 AGASA
+1005 GASA
-1010 VTASGEGTGTSELFY
+1010 VTASGEGAGTSELFY
-1025 LHMAQHRLDMDVI
+1025 LHMSQHRLDMDVI

-1067 GITVRLTQDGE
+1067 GITVQLLQDGE
-1078 VAYETVTDAYG
+1078 AVYETVTDAYG

-1094 DVYPGTYTLVAQ
+1094 DVYPGAYTLVAK
-1106 AYPELTPTKQVEA
+1106 AYPELTPTSQVEA

-1126 LTGGDGTEAHSDPF
+1126 LVGGDGNEAHSDPF
-1140 EVESGSLNVNFDLGY
+1140 EVESGSLNVNYDLGY

-1174 WTISNTK
+1174 WTLSNTK
-1181 AQ
+1181 